1 MTKTNSLKKALAGI
15 LAACMAATTLVAAP
29 FTFGGSQSV
38 GAVGLD
44 EMELL
49 AQYSFESGYT
59 DSVSGEAGT
68 LDETA
73 EGTVT
78 LQKEDDNTYMSVGS
92 SGDYNNA
99 LAVANPYAGDTA
111 SAMTIAMKVR
121 VNESNDYQGLWA
133 FIQDTAGSWAGLCGT
148 GGYHYN
154 YAKFKDDP
162 SAYKDYTT
170 GYNGSIPVDSQ
181 WHEVVTTI
189 TENGDLTLYVDG
201 QSKYTIS
208 EPAMI
213 DGFYQFDTL
222 LIGAGCSE
230 VFAWGSSTA
239 DYDDVRLYSGAADA
253 EAVASIYQDA
263 APEAVASWDFEEG
276 IDEFTSSGAAVA
288 ADEAR
293 GSNVV
298 TLTGGTTSFLQ
309 LENPVKD
316 ADSDIT
322 VTMNVLL
329 PTALETYQGLWSFAS
344 STDSGFY
351 GMTSNGDIH
360 YNANDNSLGDA
371 GDNNHW
377 YDAAVGGLA
386 SSESW
391 QKLAV
396 VIHTNGVTDVYLNG
410 VKINTV
416 DANAITGM
424 NSAYYDAETILQ
436 NGYDFITSSDYFYLA
451 NVGSFFSPPW
461 NAYGASFDDVAI
473 YDTALSDL
481 EIANLPGTIPS
492 ATEDT
497 DEPEDPEPTPPVELG
512 DPIPISRDVVDGV
525 SGWQVINGDSSQKST
540 ISLADKAVG
549 NNYSIYGWFKVNGTA
564 ANMHLY
570 EQISTP
576 TAYYGTRLYTNGSGE
591 LVLCVENAEH
601 AGPNARNINTGYN
614 LNDHRNE
621 AFFLTVNYDYD
632 NDTVSLY
639 INGEQYIS
647 ESGIVVR
654 ANTLAVDQ
662 LWLGYSFWS
671 ADPLLKGS
679 AAGVYYSNA
688 IDLPGS
694 EEIQA
699 YMDQHRAPTTDLP
712 RLEYAEADI
721 ENLNIVDGNENVTYV
736 KDPNG
741 NYVRVQDAN
750 GNYVLDASGNYTY
763 KQAENG
769 NYVKDEDGN
778 YVLAAIEKVA
788 DNANVKAMLST
799 EKYTQETLAA
809 ADDDRYAG
817 TPGYRAF
824 DVSAFL
830 ANADDFAITSWVR
843 WYGEGSTAWGGTQAL
858 QAQRFFDLFNI
869 DDADQSKYE
878 FYFNGWE
885 ENYYQRN
892 PSVNSAAELQEG
904 IDELNRLDNNPNQ
917 SSAEAGVYLC
927 GISAGA
933 TMNGLDRPCFRP
945 GLTFVA
951 NGNKTNSG
959 LPYQWTHIAVVYDAD
974 GHLDDNGQ
982 PCGASLTYYVDG
994 AAYAVRYFDYADA
1007 DLAETV
1013 DAFYQNN
1020 SDPKNAEFIEGKYDP
1035 SAHDAN
1041 YNNQVVGGSLDGADI
1056 IYGLTSADQLKVKS
1070 MALDTLYLGAS
1081 TDSTALWNGQY
1092 QNAYLY
1098 NYAITSSQVGEDFAD
1113 FVQPVEGTT
1122 SSRPASEAEN
1132 PFQLAEG
1139 VNAYSLITEE
1149 DEFSKNMET
1158 GFNTQWYNNS
1168 SFRDSDS
1175 LALNGEGGYV
1185 SVPVDYLKKADGTVT
1200 DQLTFSTWVSVN
1212 ESVNWGRIFDIKGSN
1227 GELFLSNN
1235 GWFNNDADVGMG
1247 LRSST
1252 LDASGKEESH
1262 TDTSVGQYI
1271 PTSNWVNIT
1280 VVIDGLNVSI
1290 YYQGNLLVSGELEM
1304 TLSQMN
1310 IDTFYLGRSAA
1321 VDGKYGLPL
1330 DADNNI
1336 TLDETYLFQTA
1347 LTADQVSALT
1357 LKGYTGL
1364 AGSTVAEDS
1373 SRLDMIDV
1381 ADLFD
1386 AELNVDVYY
1395 VDITGHKT
1403 LSADVMN
1410 ALAGSTGK
1418 TLYVRVQ
1425 QGVSYDFV
1433 WKLTSEAF
1441 AGRSYTSADEFD
1453 LLVSGDNMSD
1463 ADAETILTKW
1473 SQIDPTANVTL
1484 RAQTITVYAERL
1496 PVSLPL
1502 FINYGRDFL
1511 GTDGTTLTDVKLNLY
1526 KGTASDY
1533 TLVSGENGLQAATG
1547 VDGNAL
1553 MQDYTNPT
1561 TNASGTVVEYYA
1573 QNLTEG
1579 GSYILTTNTL
1589 P

>member
-1 MTKTNSLKKALAGI
+1 
-15 LAACMAATTLVAAP
+15 MAATTLVAAP

-78 LQKEDDNTYMSVGS
+78 LQKEDVNTYMSVGS
-92 SGDYNNA
+92 SGNYNNV

-148 GGYHYN
+148 GGFHYN
-154 YAKFKDDP
+154 YTNGYA
-162 SAYKDYTT
+162 DYTT
-170 GYNGSIPVDSQ
+170 GYNGTIPVDAQ

-253 EAVASIYQDA
+253 DAVASIYTDTTPA
-263 APEAVASWDFEEG
+263 AAGSWDFENGVDGLEIVG
-276 IDEFTSSGAAVA
+276 NVTAYEDEVQGNVLNVAGDYTDFTKSYV
-288 ADEAR
+288 R
-293 GSNVV
+293 
-298 TLTGGTTSFLQ
+298 
-309 LENPVKD
+309 LENPLYQAEGVDGVTISMNMFLTTDGTNANEFEGHWRFANGTTDQDGFFGMVANGGLRYNECFDMDEAVNRYFD
-316 ADSDIT
+316 AYSNPVLSVDGSWHKVAVTVQNDGTINTYVDGTLKNT
-322 VTMNVLL
+322 VTSDAMTFD
-329 PTALETYQGLWSFAS
+329 PAG
-344 STDSGFY
+344 SGTVT
-351 GMTSNGDIH
+351 GMEVINLI
-360 YNANDNSLGDA
+360 
-371 GDNNHW
+371 
-377 YDAAVGGLA
+377 LA
-386 SSESW
+386 S
-391 QKLAV
+391 QYL
-396 VIHTNGVTDVYLNG
+396 DVG
-410 VKINTV
+410 IGTTFWGT
-416 DANAITGM
+416 AGG
-424 NSAYYDAETILQ
+424 YYD
-436 NGYDFITSSDYFYLA
+436 
-451 NVGSFFSPPW
+451 NV
-461 NAYGASFDDVAI
+461 AV
-473 YDTALSDL
+473 YDTVLSAL

-492 ATEDT
+492 ATED
-497 DEPEDPEPTPPVELG
+497 PEDPVEPVDPGE
-512 DPIPISRDVVDGV
+512 PIPISRDAIGMADGTYTE
-525 SGWQVINGDSSQKST
+525 SQWQVIDGDESQTSKVSVE
-540 ISLADKAVG
+540 SQAVG
-549 NNYSIYGWFKVNGTA
+549 SNYSVYGWFKLNTATSPKGWMNLYQQTSVNNDWA
-564 ANMHLY
+564 
-570 EQISTP
+570 
-576 TAYYGTRLYTNGSGE
+576 GTRMWVESDGQIGLR
-591 LVLCVENAEH
+591 VENSGFVDTYVE
-601 AGPNARNINTGYN
+601 GFSINP
-614 LNDHRNE
+614 DE
-621 AFFLTVNYDYD
+621 PFFLTVNYDGANKVVD
-632 NDTVSLY
+632 VY
-639 INGEQYIS
+639 INGQLVAS
-647 ESGIVVR
+647 QSGH
-654 ANTLAVDQ
+654 AVAASS
-662 LWLGYSFWS
+662 LPVSAVWLGVSPLPQSDAILDGSVAGFYYWNSLF
-671 ADPLLKGS
+671 DPANIATYMTENPAPTS
-679 AAGVYYSNA
+679 
-688 IDLPGS
+688 DLPKL
-694 EEIQA
+694 
-699 YMDQHRAPTTDLP
+699 D
-712 RLEYAEADI
+712 YAKAEV
-721 ENLNIVDGNENVTYV
+721 ENLNIVEGGESVTYV
-736 KDPNG
+736 QDPNG
-741 NYVRVQDAN
+741 NYERVEDA
-750 GNYVLDASGNYTY
+750 DGNYTY
-763 KQAENG
+763 VKSANG

-778 YVLAAIEKVA
+778 YVLAEIEKVA
-788 DNANVKAMLST
+788 ENANVKAMLST

-809 ADDDRYAG
+809 TADDRYAG

-824 DVSAFL
+824 DVDAFL
-830 ANADDFAITSWVR
+830 ADASDFAITSWVR
-843 WYGEGSTAWGGTQAL
+843 WYGDGSTAWGGTQAL

-869 DDADQSKYE
+869 NDADKSKYE

-904 IDELNRLDNNPNQ
+904 IDELKRLNNNPNQ

-945 GLTFVA
+945 GLTYVA
-951 NGNKTNSG
+951 NGNMTNSG
-959 LPYQWTHIAVVYDAD
+959 LPYQWTHIAVVYDSD

-1139 VNAYSLITEE
+1139 VNAYSLVTEE
-1149 DEFSKNMET
+1149 DEFSKNMEA

-1347 LTADQVSALT
+1347 LTAEQISGLT
-1357 LKGYTGL
+1357 LEGYTGL
-1364 AGSTVAEDS
+1364 SGSTTSEDS

-1410 ALAGSTGK
+1410 ALASNPGK

-1453 LLVSGDNMSD
+1453 LLVSGDNMSN

-1473 SQIDPTANVTL
+1473 SQIDPTANVVL
-1484 RAQTITVYAERL
+1484 QAQTITVYAERL

>member
-92 SGDYNNA
+92 SGNYNNV

-148 GGYHYN
+148 GGFHYN
-154 YAKFKDDP
+154 YTNGYA
-162 SAYKDYTT
+162 DYTT
-170 GYNGSIPVDSQ
+170 GYNGTIPVDAQ

-253 EAVASIYQDA
+253 DAVASIYTDTTPA
-263 APEAVASWDFEEG
+263 AAGSWDFENGVDGLEIVG
-276 IDEFTSSGAAVA
+276 NVTAYEDEVQGNVLNVAGDYTDFTKSYV
-288 ADEAR
+288 R
-293 GSNVV
+293 
-298 TLTGGTTSFLQ
+298 
-309 LENPVKD
+309 LENPLYQAEGVDGVTISMNMFLTTDGTNANEFEGHWRFANGTTDQDGFFGMVANGGLRYNECFDMDEAVNRYFD
-316 ADSDIT
+316 AYSNPVLSVDGSWHKVAVTVQNDGTINTYVDGTLKNT
-322 VTMNVLL
+322 VTSDAMTFD
-329 PTALETYQGLWSFAS
+329 PAG
-344 STDSGFY
+344 SGTVT
-351 GMTSNGDIH
+351 GMEVINLI
-360 YNANDNSLGDA
+360 
-371 GDNNHW
+371 
-377 YDAAVGGLA
+377 LA
-386 SSESW
+386 S
-391 QKLAV
+391 QYL
-396 VIHTNGVTDVYLNG
+396 DVG
-410 VKINTV
+410 IGTTFWGT
-416 DANAITGM
+416 AGG
-424 NSAYYDAETILQ
+424 YYD
-436 NGYDFITSSDYFYLA
+436 
-451 NVGSFFSPPW
+451 NV
-461 NAYGASFDDVAI
+461 AV
-473 YDTALSDL
+473 YDTVLSAL

-492 ATEDT
+492 ATE
-497 DEPEDPEPTPPVELG
+497 EPEEPEEPVDPGE
-512 DPIPISRDVVDGV
+512 PIPISRDAIGVADGTYTE
-525 SGWQVINGDSSQKST
+525 SQWQVINGDESQTSKVSVA
-540 ISLADKAVG
+540 SQAVG
-549 NNYSIYGWFKVNGTA
+549 SNYSVYGWFKLNTA
-564 ANMHLY
+564 TSPKGWMNLY
-570 EQISTP
+570 QQTSVGNDW
-576 TAYYGTRLYTNGSGE
+576 AGTRMWVESDGQIGLR
-591 LVLCVENAEH
+591 VENSGFVDTYVE
-601 AGPNARNINTGYN
+601 GFSINP
-614 LNDHRNE
+614 DE
-621 AFFLTVNYDYD
+621 PFFLTVNYDGANKVVD
-632 NDTVSLY
+632 VY
-639 INGEQYIS
+639 INGQLVAS
-647 ESGIVVR
+647 QSGH
-654 ANTLAVDQ
+654 AVAASS
-662 LWLGYSFWS
+662 LPVSAVWLGVSPLPQSDAILDGSVAGFYYWNSLF
-671 ADPLLKGS
+671 DPTTIETYMQENPAPTS
-679 AAGVYYSNA
+679 
-688 IDLPGS
+688 DLPKL
-694 EEIQA
+694 
-699 YMDQHRAPTTDLP
+699 D
-712 RLEYAEADI
+712 YATADI
-721 ENLNIVDGNENVTYV
+721 ENLNIVEGGENVTYGETV
-736 KDPNG
+736 D
-741 NYVRVQDAN
+741 
-750 GNYVLDASGNYTY
+750 
-763 KQAENG
+763 ENG
-769 NYVKDEDGN
+769 NKEILSVDGN
-778 YVLAAIEKVA
+778 A
-788 DNANVKAMLST
+788 KAMLST

-809 ADDDRYAG
+809 TADDRYAG

-824 DVSAFL
+824 DVDAFL
-830 ANADDFAITSWVR
+830 ADASDFAITSWVR
-843 WYGEGSTAWGGTQAL
+843 WYGDGSTAWGGTQAL

-892 PSVNSAAELQEG
+892 PSVSSASELQEG
-904 IDELNRLDNNPNQ
+904 IDELQRLNNNPNQ

-933 TMNGLDRPCFRP
+933 TLNGLDRPCFRP
-945 GLTFVA
+945 GLTYVA
-951 NGNKTNSG
+951 NGNMTNSG

-1020 SDPKNAEFIEGKYDP
+1020 SDPKNATFIEGKYDP
-1035 SAHDAN
+1035 TEHDAS
-1041 YNNQVVGGSLDGADI
+1041 YNNQVVGGSLDGADV
-1056 IYGLTSADQLKVKS
+1056 IYGLTSAEQLKVKN

-1098 NYAITSSQVGEDFAD
+1098 NYAITSTQISEDFSQ
-1113 FVQPVEGTT
+1113 FVEPVEGT
-1122 SSRPASEAEN
+1122 SANRPASEAEN

-1139 VNAYSLITEE
+1139 VNAYSLVTEE
-1149 DEFSKNMET
+1149 DEFSKTMET

-1252 LDASGKEESH
+1252 LDASGKEASH

-1347 LTADQVSALT
+1347 LTAEQISGLT
-1357 LKGYTGL
+1357 LEGYTGL
-1364 AGSTVAEDS
+1364 SGSTTSEDS

-1395 VDITGHKT
+1395 VDISDHKT

-1463 ADAETILTKW
+1463 ADATTILTKW

-1511 GTDGTTLTDVKLNLY
+1511 GTDGTTLTDATLNLY

-1533 TLVSGENGLQAATG
+1533 TLVTAGLQAATG
-1547 VDGNAL
+1547 ADGNAL
-1553 MQDYTNPT
+1553 MQDYTNPST
-1561 TNASGTVVEYYA
+1561 SASGTVVEYYV
-1573 QNLTEG
+1573 QDLTEG

>member
-1 MTKTNSLKKALAGI
+1 
-15 LAACMAATTLVAAP
+15 MAATTLVAAP

-92 SGDYNNA
+92 SGNYNNV

-148 GGYHYN
+148 GGFHYN
-154 YAKFKDDP
+154 YTNGYA
-162 SAYKDYTT
+162 DYTT
-170 GYNGSIPVDSQ
+170 GYNGTIPVDAQ

-253 EAVASIYQDA
+253 DAVASIYTDTTPA
-263 APEAVASWDFEEG
+263 AAGSWDFENGVDGLEIVG
-276 IDEFTSSGAAVA
+276 NVTAYEDEVQGNVLNVAGDYTDFTKSYV
-288 ADEAR
+288 R
-293 GSNVV
+293 
-298 TLTGGTTSFLQ
+298 
-309 LENPVKD
+309 LENPLYQAEGVDGVTISMNMFLTTDGTNANEFEGHWRFANGTTDQDGFFGMVANGGLRYNECFDMDEAVNRYFD
-316 ADSDIT
+316 AYSNPVLSVDGSWHKVAVTVQNDGTINTYVDGTLKNT
-322 VTMNVLL
+322 VTSDAMTFD
-329 PTALETYQGLWSFAS
+329 PAG
-344 STDSGFY
+344 SGTVT
-351 GMTSNGDIH
+351 GMEVINLI
-360 YNANDNSLGDA
+360 
-371 GDNNHW
+371 
-377 YDAAVGGLA
+377 LA
-386 SSESW
+386 S
-391 QKLAV
+391 QYL
-396 VIHTNGVTDVYLNG
+396 DVG
-410 VKINTV
+410 IGTTFWGT
-416 DANAITGM
+416 AGG
-424 NSAYYDAETILQ
+424 YYD
-436 NGYDFITSSDYFYLA
+436 
-451 NVGSFFSPPW
+451 NV
-461 NAYGASFDDVAI
+461 AV
-473 YDTALSDL
+473 YDTVLSAL

-492 ATEDT
+492 ATE
-497 DEPEDPEPTPPVELG
+497 EPEEPEEPVDPGE
-512 DPIPISRDVVDGV
+512 PIPISRDAIGMADGTYTE
-525 SGWQVINGDSSQKST
+525 SQWQVIDGDESQTSKVSVE
-540 ISLADKAVG
+540 SQAAG
-549 NNYSIYGWFKVNGTA
+549 SNYSVYGWFKLNTATSPKGWMNLYQQTSVNNDWAGSR
-564 ANMHLY
+564 MWV
-570 EQISTP
+570 ESDGQI
-576 TAYYGTRLYTNGSGE
+576 GLR
-591 LVLCVENAEH
+591 VENSGFVDTYVE
-601 AGPNARNINTGYN
+601 GFSINP
-614 LNDHRNE
+614 DE
-621 AFFLTVNYDYD
+621 PFFLTVNYDGANKVVD
-632 NDTVSLY
+632 VY
-639 INGEQYIS
+639 INGQLVAS
-647 ESGIVVR
+647 QSGH
-654 ANTLAVDQ
+654 AVAASS
-662 LWLGYSFWS
+662 LPVSAVWLGVSPLPQSDAILDGSVAGFYYWNSLF
-671 ADPLLKGS
+671 DPTTIETYMQENPAPTS
-679 AAGVYYSNA
+679 
-688 IDLPGS
+688 DLPKL
-694 EEIQA
+694 
-699 YMDQHRAPTTDLP
+699 D
-712 RLEYAEADI
+712 YATADI
-721 ENLNIVDGNENVTYV
+721 ENLNIVEGGENVTYGETV
-736 KDPNG
+736 D
-741 NYVRVQDAN
+741 
-750 GNYVLDASGNYTY
+750 
-763 KQAENG
+763 ENG
-769 NYVKDEDGN
+769 NKEILSVDGN
-778 YVLAAIEKVA
+778 A
-788 DNANVKAMLST
+788 KAMLST

-809 ADDDRYAG
+809 TADDRYAG

-824 DVSAFL
+824 DVDAFL
-830 ANADDFAITSWVR
+830 ADASDFAITSWVR
-843 WYGEGSTAWGGTQAL
+843 WYGDGSTAWGGTQAL

-892 PSVNSAAELQEG
+892 PSVSSASELQEG
-904 IDELNRLDNNPNQ
+904 IDELQRLNNNPNQ

-945 GLTFVA
+945 GLTYVA
-951 NGNKTNSG
+951 NGNMTNSG

-1020 SDPKNAEFIEGKYDP
+1020 SDPKNATFIEGKYDP
-1035 SAHDAN
+1035 TEHDAS
-1041 YNNQVVGGSLDGADI
+1041 YNNQVVGGSLDGADV
-1056 IYGLTSADQLKVKS
+1056 IYGLTSAEQLEVQH

-1098 NYAITSSQVGEDFAD
+1098 NYAITSTQISEDFSQ
-1113 FVQPVEGTT
+1113 FVEPVEGT
-1122 SSRPASEAEN
+1122 SANRPASEAEN

-1139 VNAYSLITEE
+1139 VNAYSLVTEE
-1149 DEFSKNMET
+1149 DEFSKTMET

-1252 LDASGKEESH
+1252 LDASGKEASH

-1347 LTADQVSALT
+1347 LTAEQISGLT
-1357 LKGYTGL
+1357 LEGYTGL
-1364 AGSTVAEDS
+1364 SGSTTSEDS

-1395 VDITGHKT
+1395 VDISDHKT

-1410 ALAGSTGK
+1410 ALADSTGK

-1463 ADAETILTKW
+1463 ADATTILTKW

-1511 GTDGTTLTDVKLNLY
+1511 GTDGTTLTDATLNLY

-1533 TLVSGENGLQAATG
+1533 TLVTAGLQAATG
-1547 VDGNAL
+1547 ADGNAL
-1553 MQDYTNPT
+1553 MQDYTNPST
-1561 TNASGTVVEYYA
+1561 SASGTVVEYYV
-1573 QNLTEG
+1573 QDLTEG

>member
-1 MTKTNSLKKALAGI
+1 
-15 LAACMAATTLVAAP
+15 MAATTLVAAP
-29 FTFGGSQSV
+29 FTFGSSRSV

-44 EMELL
+44 DMELL

-92 SGDYNNA
+92 SGNYNNV

-148 GGYHYN
+148 GGFHYN
-154 YAKFKDDP
+154 YTNGYA
-162 SAYKDYTT
+162 DYTT
-170 GYNGSIPVDSQ
+170 GYNGTIPVDAQ

-263 APEAVASWDFEEG
+263 ATPVANWTFEEG
-276 IDEFTSSGAAVA
+276 NDELTTTGTVTFAEDEVQGNVATTTYGLAAERSYIQF
-288 ADEAR
+288 DNPLKDSE
-293 GSNVV
+293 G
-298 TLTGGTTSFLQ
+298 LTGVTVSMNVKFAEGATVNAYEGHWGFMNGATDQDGFFGIGGDASPHYNECWDVGDAVNNYFDTTLGLLS
-309 LENPVKD
+309 
-316 ADSDIT
+316 ADGDWHKVAVT
-322 VTMNVLL
+322 VTNDGLAKVYVDGSLVSTVDTVATMQATDPSNAATT
-329 PTALETYQGLWSFAS
+329 PTATA
-344 STDSGFY
+344 
-351 GMTSNGDIH
+351 TSV
-360 YNANDNSLGDA
+360 L
-371 GDNNHW
+371 
-377 YDAAVGGLA
+377 
-386 SSESW
+386 
-391 QKLAV
+391 
-396 VIHTNGVTDVYLNG
+396 
-410 VKINTV
+410 
-416 DANAITGM
+416 
-424 NSAYYDAETILQ
+424 
-436 NGYDFITSSDYFYLA
+436 DFITSSNYFNLGFA
-451 NVGSFFSPPW
+451 SGFWGS
-461 NAYGASFDDVAI
+461 AGASYDNVAI
-473 YDTALSDL
+473 YDSALSDV

-492 ATEDT
+492 ATE
-497 DEPEDPEPTPPVELG
+497 EPEEPEEPVDPGE
-512 DPIPISRDVVDGV
+512 PIPISRDAIGMADGTYAE
-525 SGWQVINGDSSQKST
+525 SQWQVIDGDESQTSKVSVA
-540 ISLADKAVG
+540 SQAAG
-549 NNYSIYGWFKVNGTA
+549 SNYSLYGWFKLNTA
-564 ANMHLY
+564 TSPKGWMNLY
-570 EQISTP
+570 QQTSVGNDWAGSRMWVESDGQI
-576 TAYYGTRLYTNGSGE
+576 GLR
-591 LVLCVENAEH
+591 VENSGFVDTYVE
-601 AGPNARNINTGYN
+601 GFSINP
-614 LNDHRNE
+614 DE
-621 AFFLTVNYDYD
+621 PFFLTVNYDGANKVVD
-632 NDTVSLY
+632 VY
-639 INGEQYIS
+639 INGQLVAS
-647 ESGIVVR
+647 QSGH
-654 ANTLAVDQ
+654 AVAASS
-662 LWLGYSFWS
+662 LPVSSVWLGVSPLPQSDAILDGSVAGFYYWNSLF
-671 ADPLLKGS
+671 DPANIATYMTENPAPTS
-679 AAGVYYSNA
+679 
-688 IDLPGS
+688 DLPKL
-694 EEIQA
+694 
-699 YMDQHRAPTTDLP
+699 D
-712 RLEYAEADI
+712 YAKAEV
-721 ENLNIVDGNENVTYV
+721 ENLNIVEGGESVTYV
-736 KDPNG
+736 QDPNG
-741 NYVRVQDAN
+741 NYERVEDE
-750 GNYVLDASGNYTY
+750 DGNYTY
-763 KQAENG
+763 VKSANG

-778 YVLAAIEKVA
+778 YVLAEIEKVA
-788 DNANVKAMLST
+788 ENANVKAMLST

-809 ADDDRYAG
+809 TSDDRYAG

-843 WYGEGSTAWGGTQAL
+843 WYGDGSTAWGGTQAL

-904 IDELNRLDNNPNQ
+904 IDELKRLNNNPNQ

-951 NGNKTNSG
+951 NGNQTNSG

-1020 SDPKNAEFIEGKYDP
+1020 SDPKNATFIEGKYDP
-1035 SAHDAN
+1035 TEHDAS
-1041 YNNQVVGGSLDGADI
+1041 YNNQVVGGSLDGADV
-1056 IYGLTSADQLKVKS
+1056 IYGLTSAEQLEVKH

-1098 NYAITSSQVGEDFAD
+1098 NYAITSTQISEDFSQ
-1113 FVQPVEGTT
+1113 FVEPVEGT
-1122 SSRPASEAEN
+1122 SANRPASEAEN

-1139 VNAYSLITEE
+1139 VNAYSLVTEE
-1149 DEFSKNMET
+1149 DEFSKTMET

-1252 LDASGKEESH
+1252 LDASGKEASH

-1347 LTADQVSALT
+1347 LTAEQISGLT
-1357 LKGYTGL
+1357 LEGYTGL
-1364 AGSTVAEDS
+1364 SGSTTSEDS

-1395 VDITGHKT
+1395 VDISDHKT

-1463 ADAETILTKW
+1463 ADATTILTKW

-1511 GTDGTTLTDVKLNLY
+1511 GTDGTTLTDATLNLY

-1533 TLVSGENGLQAATG
+1533 TLVTARLQAATG
-1547 VDGNAL
+1547 ADGNAL
-1553 MQDYTNPT
+1553 MQDYTNPST
-1561 TNASGTVVEYYA
+1561 SASGTVVEYYV
-1573 QNLTEG
+1573 QDLTEG

>member
-1 MTKTNSLKKALAGI
+1 
-15 LAACMAATTLVAAP
+15 MAATTLVAAP
-29 FTFGGSQSV
+29 FTFGSSRSV

-44 EMELL
+44 DMELL

-59 DSVSGEAGT
+59 DSVSGEVGTASEAGVS
-68 LDETA
+68 LN
-73 EGTVT
+73 
-78 LQKEDDNTYMSVGS
+78 KDDSGNTYLSIE
-92 SGDYNNA
+92 DEKT
-99 LAVANPYAGDTA
+99 AVANVNYVQFANPLKDADLSNGFTV
-111 SAMTIAMKVR
+111 AMKVR
-121 VNESNDYQGLWA
+121 TTGATVNSWEGLWG
-133 FIQDTAGSWAGLCGT
+133 FMNNVDTQEGGFFGLSGD
-148 GGYHYN
+148 GGIHYSKGVESD
-154 YAKFKDDP
+154 YD
-162 SAYKDYTT
+162 YYDYTT
-170 GYNGSIPVDSQ
+170 EQGLSPIGISNEQFSQVVLTVDS
-181 WHEVVTTI
+181 EGVVTV
-189 TENGDLTLYVDG
+189 YVDG
-201 QSKYTIS
+201 VSKLVIDENTPTTLETEHATKDRAEVLKTALDFLTQQDYFALGVGSNIS
-208 EPAMI
+208 I
-213 DGFYQFDTL
+213 WRTCG
-222 LIGAGCSE
+222 
-230 VFAWGSSTA
+230 A
-239 DYDDVRLYSGAADA
+239 DYDDVRIYSGAADA
-253 EAVASIYQDA
+253 DAVASIYGET
-263 APEAVASWDFEEG
+263 PEAVASYTFDDAASIEDFTAQEATVVEDDVKG
-276 IDEFTSSGAAVA
+276 SVLEVA
-288 ADEAR
+288 ANTA
-293 GSNVV
+293 GHNY
-298 TLTGGTTSFLQ
+298 LAIP
-309 LENPVKD
+309 NP
-316 ADSDIT
+316 
-322 VTMNVLL
+322 L
-329 PTALETYQGLWSFAS
+329 YQ
-344 STDSGFY
+344 
-351 GMTSNGDIH
+351 
-360 YNANDNSLGDA
+360 
-371 GDNNHW
+371 
-377 YDAAVGGLA
+377 
-386 SSESW
+386 
-391 QKLAV
+391 
-396 VIHTNGVTDVYLNG
+396 
-410 VKINTV
+410 
-416 DANAITGM
+416 
-424 NSAYYDAETILQ
+424 AETITDVTVSMNLQ
-436 NGYDFITSSDYFYLA
+436 FDAASGNGLWGFFTKDTEGGLGMVDDACLYFNAFYPSGTNIWFDGKGGALNSMSAGSNWHKVAVVFRTNGTVETYINGVLRGTMSIPNDLSKEDGAAPTADELCKYITNSQYLYLG
-451 NVGSFFSPPW
+451 VGVYYK
-461 NAYGASFDDVAI
+461 NTTGARYDDVAI
-473 YDTALSDL
+473 YNTALSAL

-492 ATEDT
+492 ATE
-497 DEPEDPEPTPPVELG
+497 EPEEPEEPVNPGE
-512 DPIPISRDVVDGV
+512 PIPISRDAIGMANGTYTE
-525 SGWQVINGDSSQKST
+525 SQWQVINGDESQTSKVSVA
-540 ISLADKAVG
+540 SQAAG
-549 NNYSIYGWFKVNGTA
+549 SNYSVYGWFKLNTA
-564 ANMHLY
+564 TSPKGWMNLY
-570 EQISTP
+570 QQTSVGNDWAGSRMWVQSDGQI
-576 TAYYGTRLYTNGSGE
+576 GLR
-591 LVLCVENAEH
+591 VENSGFVDTYVE
-601 AGPNARNINTGYN
+601 GFSINP
-614 LNDHRNE
+614 DE
-621 AFFLTVNYDYD
+621 PFFLTVNYDGANKVVD
-632 NDTVSLY
+632 VY
-639 INGEQYIS
+639 INGQLVAS
-647 ESGIVVR
+647 QSGH
-654 ANTLAVDQ
+654 AVAASS
-662 LWLGYSFWS
+662 LPVSAVWLGVSPLPQSDAILDGSVAGFYYWNSLF
-671 ADPLLKGS
+671 DPANIATYMTENPAPTS
-679 AAGVYYSNA
+679 
-688 IDLPGS
+688 DLPKL
-694 EEIQA
+694 
-699 YMDQHRAPTTDLP
+699 D
-712 RLEYAEADI
+712 YAKAEV
-721 ENLNIVDGNENVTYV
+721 ENLNIVEGGESVTYV
-736 KDPNG
+736 QDPNG
-741 NYVRVQDAN
+741 NYERVEDE
-750 GNYVLDASGNYTY
+750 DGNYTY
-763 KQAENG
+763 VKSANG

-778 YVLAAIEKVA
+778 YVLAEIEKVA
-788 DNANVKAMLST
+788 ENANVKAMLST

-809 ADDDRYAG
+809 TSDDRYAG

-830 ANADDFAITSWVR
+830 ANADDFAVTSWVR
-843 WYGEGSTAWGGTQAL
+843 WYGDGSTAWGGTQAL

-892 PSVNSAAELQEG
+892 PSVSSAAELQEG
-904 IDELNRLDNNPNQ
+904 IDELRRLNNNPNQ

-951 NGNKTNSG
+951 NGNQTNSG

-1020 SDPKNAEFIEGKYDP
+1020 SDPKNATFIEGKYDP
-1035 SAHDAN
+1035 TEHDAS
-1041 YNNQVVGGSLDGADI
+1041 YNNQVVGGSLDGADV
-1056 IYGLTSADQLKVKS
+1056 IYGLTSAEQLEVKH

-1098 NYAITSSQVGEDFAD
+1098 NYAITSTQISEDFSQ
-1113 FVQPVEGTT
+1113 FVEPVEGT
-1122 SSRPASEAEN
+1122 SANRPASEAEN
-1132 PFQLAEG
+1132 PFQLTEG
-1139 VNAYSLITEE
+1139 VNAYSLVTEE
-1149 DEFSKNMET
+1149 DEFSKTMET

-1252 LDASGKEESH
+1252 LDASGKEASH

-1347 LTADQVSALT
+1347 LTAEQISGLT
-1357 LKGYTGL
+1357 LEGYTGL
-1364 AGSTVAEDS
+1364 SGSTTSEDS

-1395 VDITGHKT
+1395 VDISDHKT

-1463 ADAETILTKW
+1463 ADATTILTKW

-1511 GTDGTTLTDVKLNLY
+1511 GTDGTTLTDATLNLY

-1533 TLVSGENGLQAATG
+1533 TLVTAGLQAATG
-1547 VDGNAL
+1547 ADGNAL
-1553 MQDYTNPT
+1553 MQDYTNPST
-1561 TNASGTVVEYYA
+1561 SASGTVVEYYV
-1573 QNLTEG
+1573 QDLTEG

>member
-1 MTKTNSLKKALAGI
+1 
-15 LAACMAATTLVAAP
+15 MAATTLVAAP

-92 SGDYNNA
+92 SGNYNNV

-148 GGYHYN
+148 GGFHYN
-154 YAKFKDDP
+154 YTNGYA
-162 SAYKDYTT
+162 DYTT
-170 GYNGSIPVDSQ
+170 GYNGTIPVDAQ

-230 VFAWGSSTA
+230 VFPWGSSTA

-253 EAVASIYQDA
+253 EAVASIYTDTTPA
-263 APEAVASWDFEEG
+263 AAGSWDFENGVDGLEIVG
-276 IDEFTSSGAAVA
+276 NVTAYEDEVQGNVLNVAGDYTDFTKSYV
-288 ADEAR
+288 R
-293 GSNVV
+293 
-298 TLTGGTTSFLQ
+298 
-309 LENPVKD
+309 LENPLYQAEGVDGVTISMNMFLTTDGTNANEFEGHWRFANGTTDQDGFFGMVANGGLRYNECFDMDEAVNRYFD
-316 ADSDIT
+316 AYSNPVLSVDGSWHKVAVTVQNDGTINTYVDGTLKNT
-322 VTMNVLL
+322 VTSDAMTFD
-329 PTALETYQGLWSFAS
+329 PAG
-344 STDSGFY
+344 SGTVT
-351 GMTSNGDIH
+351 GMEVINLI
-360 YNANDNSLGDA
+360 
-371 GDNNHW
+371 
-377 YDAAVGGLA
+377 LA
-386 SSESW
+386 S
-391 QKLAV
+391 QYL
-396 VIHTNGVTDVYLNG
+396 DVG
-410 VKINTV
+410 IGTTFWGT
-416 DANAITGM
+416 AGG
-424 NSAYYDAETILQ
+424 YYD
-436 NGYDFITSSDYFYLA
+436 
-451 NVGSFFSPPW
+451 NV
-461 NAYGASFDDVAI
+461 AV
-473 YDTALSDL
+473 YDTVLSAL

-492 ATEDT
+492 ITE
-497 DEPEDPEPTPPVELG
+497 EPEEPEEPVDPGE
-512 DPIPISRDVVDGV
+512 PIPISRDAIGMADGTYTE
-525 SGWQVINGDSSQKST
+525 SQWQVIDGDESQTSKVSVE
-540 ISLADKAVG
+540 SQAVG
-549 NNYSIYGWFKVNGTA
+549 SNYSVYGWFKLNTA
-564 ANMHLY
+564 TSPKGWMNLY
-570 EQISTP
+570 QQTSVGNDWAGSRMWVESDGQI
-576 TAYYGTRLYTNGSGE
+576 GLR
-591 LVLCVENAEH
+591 VENSGFVDTYVE
-601 AGPNARNINTGYN
+601 GFSINP
-614 LNDHRNE
+614 DE
-621 AFFLTVNYDYD
+621 PFFLTVNYDGANKVVD
-632 NDTVSLY
+632 VY
-639 INGEQYIS
+639 INGQLVAS
-647 ESGIVVR
+647 QSGH
-654 ANTLAVDQ
+654 AVAASS
-662 LWLGYSFWS
+662 LPVSAVWLGVSPLPQSDAILDGSVAGFYYWNSLF
-671 ADPLLKGS
+671 DPTTIETYMQENPAPTS
-679 AAGVYYSNA
+679 
-688 IDLPGS
+688 DLPKL
-694 EEIQA
+694 
-699 YMDQHRAPTTDLP
+699 D
-712 RLEYAEADI
+712 YATADI
-721 ENLNIVDGNENVTYV
+721 ENLNIVEGGENVTYGETV
-736 KDPNG
+736 D
-741 NYVRVQDAN
+741 
-750 GNYVLDASGNYTY
+750 
-763 KQAENG
+763 ENG
-769 NYVKDEDGN
+769 NKEILSVDGN
-778 YVLAAIEKVA
+778 A
-788 DNANVKAMLST
+788 KAMLST

-809 ADDDRYAG
+809 TADDRYAG

-824 DVSAFL
+824 DVDAFL
-830 ANADDFAITSWVR
+830 ADASDFAITSWVR
-843 WYGEGSTAWGGTQAL
+843 WYGDGSTAWGGTQAL

-869 DDADQSKYE
+869 NDADKSKYE

-904 IDELNRLDNNPNQ
+904 IDELKRLNNNPNQ

-951 NGNKTNSG
+951 NGNQTNSG

-974 GHLDDNGQ
+974 GHLDDNGR

-1020 SDPKNAEFIEGKYDP
+1020 SDPKNATFIEGKYDP
-1035 SAHDAN
+1035 TEHDAS
-1041 YNNQVVGGSLDGADI
+1041 YNNQVVGGSLDGADV
-1056 IYGLTSADQLKVKS
+1056 IYGLTSAEQLEVKN

-1098 NYAITSSQVGEDFAD
+1098 NYAITSTQISEDFSE
-1113 FVQPVEGTT
+1113 FVEPVEGT
-1122 SSRPASEAEN
+1122 SANRPASEAEN

-1139 VNAYSLITEE
+1139 VNAYSLVTEE
-1149 DEFSKNMET
+1149 DEFSKTMET
-1158 GFNTQWYNNS
+1158 GFNSQWYNNS

-1347 LTADQVSALT
+1347 LTAEQISGLT
-1357 LKGYTGL
+1357 LEGYTGL
-1364 AGSTVAEDS
+1364 SGSTTSEDS

-1395 VDITGHKT
+1395 VDITDHKT

-1425 QGVSYDFV
+1425 QGVSYDFI

-1463 ADAETILTKW
+1463 ADATTILTKW

-1511 GTDGTTLTDVKLNLY
+1511 GTDGTTLTDATLNLY

-1533 TLVSGENGLQAATG
+1533 TLVTARLQAATG
-1547 VDGNAL
+1547 ADGNAL
-1553 MQDYTNPT
+1553 MQDYTNPST
-1561 TNASGTVVEYYA
+1561 SASGTVVEYYV
-1573 QNLTEG
+1573 QDLTEG

>member
-29 FTFGGSQSV
+29 FTFGSSRSV

-44 EMELL
+44 DMELL

-92 SGDYNNA
+92 SGNYNNV

-148 GGYHYN
+148 GGFHYN
-154 YAKFKDDP
+154 YTNGYA
-162 SAYKDYTT
+162 DYTT
-170 GYNGSIPVDSQ
+170 GYNGTIPVDAQ

-263 APEAVASWDFEEG
+263 ATPVANWTFEEG
-276 IDEFTSSGAAVA
+276 NDELTTTGTVTFAEDEVQGNVATTTYGLAAERSYIQF
-288 ADEAR
+288 DNPLKDSE
-293 GSNVV
+293 G
-298 TLTGGTTSFLQ
+298 LTGVTVSMNVKFAEGATVNAYEGHWGFMNGATDQDGFFGIGGDASPHYNECWDVGDAVNNYFDTTLGLLS
-309 LENPVKD
+309 
-316 ADSDIT
+316 ADGDWHKVAVT
-322 VTMNVLL
+322 VTNDGLAKVYVDGSLVSTVDTVATMQATDPSNAATT
-329 PTALETYQGLWSFAS
+329 PTATA
-344 STDSGFY
+344 
-351 GMTSNGDIH
+351 TSV
-360 YNANDNSLGDA
+360 L
-371 GDNNHW
+371 
-377 YDAAVGGLA
+377 
-386 SSESW
+386 
-391 QKLAV
+391 
-396 VIHTNGVTDVYLNG
+396 
-410 VKINTV
+410 
-416 DANAITGM
+416 
-424 NSAYYDAETILQ
+424 
-436 NGYDFITSSDYFYLA
+436 DFITSSNYFNLGFA
-451 NVGSFFSPPW
+451 SGFWGS
-461 NAYGASFDDVAI
+461 AGASYDNVAI
-473 YDTALSDL
+473 YDSALSDV

-492 ATEDT
+492 ATED
-497 DEPEDPEPTPPVELG
+497 PEDPVEPVDPGE
-512 DPIPISRDVVDGV
+512 PIPISRDAIGMADGTYTE
-525 SGWQVINGDSSQKST
+525 SQWQVIDGDESQTSKVSVE
-540 ISLADKAVG
+540 SQAVG
-549 NNYSIYGWFKVNGTA
+549 SNYSVYGWFKLNTATSPKGWMNLYQQTSVNNDWA
-564 ANMHLY
+564 
-570 EQISTP
+570 
-576 TAYYGTRLYTNGSGE
+576 GTRMWVESDGQIGLR
-591 LVLCVENAEH
+591 VENSGFVDTYVE
-601 AGPNARNINTGYN
+601 GFSINP
-614 LNDHRNE
+614 DE
-621 AFFLTVNYDYD
+621 PFFLTVNYDGANKVVD
-632 NDTVSLY
+632 VY
-639 INGEQYIS
+639 INGQLVAS
-647 ESGIVVR
+647 QSGH
-654 ANTLAVDQ
+654 AVAASS
-662 LWLGYSFWS
+662 LPVSAVWLGVSPLPQSDAILDGSVAGFYYWNSLF
-671 ADPLLKGS
+671 DPTTIETYMQENPAPTS
-679 AAGVYYSNA
+679 
-688 IDLPGS
+688 DLPKL
-694 EEIQA
+694 
-699 YMDQHRAPTTDLP
+699 D
-712 RLEYAEADI
+712 YATADI
-721 ENLNIVDGNENVTYV
+721 ENLNIVEGGENVTYGETV
-736 KDPNG
+736 D
-741 NYVRVQDAN
+741 
-750 GNYVLDASGNYTY
+750 
-763 KQAENG
+763 ENG
-769 NYVKDEDGN
+769 NKEI
-778 YVLAAIEKVA
+778 LSVA
-788 DNANVKAMLST
+788 ENANVKAMLST

-809 ADDDRYAG
+809 TADDRYAG

-830 ANADDFAITSWVR
+830 ANASDFAITSWVR
-843 WYGEGSTAWGGTQAL
+843 WYGDGSTAWGGTQAL

-892 PSVNSAAELQEG
+892 PSVSSASELQEG
-904 IDELNRLDNNPNQ
+904 IDELQRLNNNPNQ

-927 GISAGA
+927 GISVGA

-951 NGNKTNSG
+951 NGNQTNSG

-1020 SDPKNAEFIEGKYDP
+1020 SDPKNATFIEGKYDP
-1035 SAHDAN
+1035 TEHDAS
-1041 YNNQVVGGSLDGADI
+1041 YNNQVVSGSLDGADV
-1056 IYGLTSADQLKVKS
+1056 IYGLTSAEQVEVKN

-1098 NYAITSSQVGEDFAD
+1098 NYAITSTQISEDFSE
-1113 FVQPVEGTT
+1113 FVEPVEGT
-1122 SSRPASEAEN
+1122 SANRPASEAEN
-1132 PFQLAEG
+1132 PFQLTEG

-1149 DEFSKNMET
+1149 DEFSKNMEM
-1158 GFNTQWYNNS
+1158 GFNTQWLTNS

-1175 LALNGEGGYV
+1175 LTLNGEGGYV
-1185 SVPVDYLKKADGTVT
+1185 AVPVDYLKDANGNVV

-1235 GWFNNDADVGMG
+1235 GWFNNDGDVGMG

-1252 LDASGKEESH
+1252 LTDAGKEASH
-1262 TDTSVGQYI
+1262 ADTSLGQYI
-1271 PTSNWVNIT
+1271 PIGNWVNIA
-1280 VVIDGLNVSI
+1280 VVIDGLDVSI

-1330 DADNNI
+1330 DADNDI

-1347 LTADQVSALT
+1347 LTAEQISGLT
-1357 LKGYTGL
+1357 LEGYTGL
-1364 AGSTVAEDS
+1364 SGSTTSEDS

-1386 AELNVDVYY
+1386 ADRNVDVYY
-1395 VDITGHKT
+1395 VDITDHKT

-1463 ADAETILTKW
+1463 ADATTILTKW

-1511 GTDGTTLTDVKLNLY
+1511 GTDGTTLTDATLNLY

-1533 TLVSGENGLQAATG
+1533 TLVTAGLQAATG
-1547 VDGNAL
+1547 ADGNAL

-1561 TNASGTVVEYYA
+1561 TNVSGTVVEYYV
-1573 QNLTEG
+1573 QDLTEG

>member
-59 DSVSGEAGT
+59 DSVSGEVGTASEAGVSLNKDDSGNT
-68 LDETA
+68 YLSVADETTTRTTRNYVQFENPLA
-73 EGTVT
+73 DADLSNGFTV
-78 LQKEDDNTYMSVGS
+78 
-92 SGDYNNA
+92 
-99 LAVANPYAGDTA
+99 
-111 SAMTIAMKVR
+111 AMKVR
-121 VNESNDYQGLWA
+121 TTGFANSWEGIWGFMN
-133 FIQDTAGSWAGLCGT
+133 TADAQEGGFYGLCGD
-148 GGYHYN
+148 GGFHYN
-154 YAKFKDDP
+154 KGADDD
-162 SAYKDYTT
+162 YFDYTT
-170 GYNGSIPVDSQ
+170 DQSAGGFTPIGISTSEFS
-181 WHEVVTTI
+181 EVVTTVSGEGVI
-189 TENGDLTLYVDG
+189 NVYVDG
-201 QSKYTIS
+201 ALKMTIDANTATTLAGGKDRA
-208 EPAMI
+208 EVLQTAM
-213 DGFYQFDTL
+213 DFLTQQDYFYL
-222 LIGAGCSE
+222 GAGTNIT
-230 VFAWGSSTA
+230 AWNTCGA

-253 EAVASIYQDA
+253 DAVASIYTDTTPA
-263 APEAVASWDFEEG
+263 AAGSWDFENGVDGLEIVG
-276 IDEFTSSGAAVA
+276 NVTAYEDEVQGNVLNVAGDYTDFTKSYV
-288 ADEAR
+288 R
-293 GSNVV
+293 
-298 TLTGGTTSFLQ
+298 
-309 LENPVKD
+309 LENPLYQAEGVDGVTISMNMFLTTDGTNANEFEGHWRFANGTTDQDGFFGMVANGGLRYNECFDMDEAVNRYFD
-316 ADSDIT
+316 AYSNPVLSVDGSWHKVAVTVQNDGTINTYVDGTLKNT
-322 VTMNVLL
+322 VTSDAMTFD
-329 PTALETYQGLWSFAS
+329 PAG
-344 STDSGFY
+344 SGTVT
-351 GMTSNGDIH
+351 GMEVINLI
-360 YNANDNSLGDA
+360 
-371 GDNNHW
+371 
-377 YDAAVGGLA
+377 LA
-386 SSESW
+386 S
-391 QKLAV
+391 QYL
-396 VIHTNGVTDVYLNG
+396 DVG
-410 VKINTV
+410 IGTTFWGT
-416 DANAITGM
+416 AGG
-424 NSAYYDAETILQ
+424 YYD
-436 NGYDFITSSDYFYLA
+436 
-451 NVGSFFSPPW
+451 NV
-461 NAYGASFDDVAI
+461 AV
-473 YDTALSDL
+473 YDTVLSAL

-492 ATEDT
+492 ATE
-497 DEPEDPEPTPPVELG
+497 EPEEPEEPVNPGE
-512 DPIPISRDVVDGV
+512 PIPISRDAIGMADGTYTE
-525 SGWQVINGDSSQKST
+525 SQWQVINGDESQTSKVSVA
-540 ISLADKAVG
+540 SQAVG
-549 NNYSIYGWFKVNGTA
+549 SNYSVYGWFKLNTA
-564 ANMHLY
+564 TSPKGWMNLY
-570 EQISTP
+570 QQTSVGNDWAGSRMWVESDGQI
-576 TAYYGTRLYTNGSGE
+576 GLR
-591 LVLCVENAEH
+591 VENSGFVDTYVE
-601 AGPNARNINTGYN
+601 GFSINP
-614 LNDHRNE
+614 DE
-621 AFFLTVNYDYD
+621 PFFLTVNYDGANKVVD
-632 NDTVSLY
+632 VY
-639 INGEQYIS
+639 INGQLVAS
-647 ESGIVVR
+647 QSGH
-654 ANTLAVDQ
+654 AVAASS
-662 LWLGYSFWS
+662 LPVSAVWLGVSPLPQSDAILDGSVAGFYYWNSLF
-671 ADPLLKGS
+671 DPTTIETYMQENPAPTS
-679 AAGVYYSNA
+679 
-688 IDLPGS
+688 DLPKL
-694 EEIQA
+694 
-699 YMDQHRAPTTDLP
+699 D
-712 RLEYAEADI
+712 YATADI
-721 ENLNIVDGNENVTYV
+721 ENLNIVEGGENVTYGETV
-736 KDPNG
+736 D
-741 NYVRVQDAN
+741 
-750 GNYVLDASGNYTY
+750 
-763 KQAENG
+763 ENG
-769 NYVKDEDGN
+769 NKEILSVDGN
-778 YVLAAIEKVA
+778 A
-788 DNANVKAMLST
+788 KAMLST

-809 ADDDRYAG
+809 TADDRYAG

-824 DVSAFL
+824 DVDAFL
-830 ANADDFAITSWVR
+830 ADASDFAITSWVR
-843 WYGEGSTAWGGTQAL
+843 WYGDGSTAWGGTQAL

-892 PSVNSAAELQEG
+892 PSVSSASELQEG
-904 IDELNRLDNNPNQ
+904 IDELQRLNNNPNQ

-951 NGNKTNSG
+951 NGNQTNSG

-1020 SDPKNAEFIEGKYDP
+1020 SDPKNATFIEGKYDP
-1035 SAHDAN
+1035 TEHDAS
-1041 YNNQVVGGSLDGADI
+1041 YNNQVVGGSLDGADV
-1056 IYGLTSADQLKVKS
+1056 IYGLTSAEQLEVKH

-1098 NYAITSSQVGEDFAD
+1098 NYAITSTQISEDFSQ
-1113 FVQPVEGTT
+1113 FVEPVEGT
-1122 SSRPASEAEN
+1122 SANRPASEAEN

-1139 VNAYSLITEE
+1139 VNAYSLVTEE
-1149 DEFSKNMET
+1149 DEFSKTMET

-1252 LDASGKEESH
+1252 LDASGKEASH

-1347 LTADQVSALT
+1347 LTAEQISGLT
-1357 LKGYTGL
+1357 LEGYTGL
-1364 AGSTVAEDS
+1364 SGSTTSEDS

-1395 VDITGHKT
+1395 VDITDHKT

-1463 ADAETILTKW
+1463 ADATTILTKW

-1511 GTDGTTLTDVKLNLY
+1511 GTDGTTLTDATLNLY

-1533 TLVSGENGLQAATG
+1533 TLVTARLQAATG
-1547 VDGNAL
+1547 ADGNAL
-1553 MQDYTNPT
+1553 MQDYTNPST
-1561 TNASGTVVEYYA
+1561 SASGTVVEYYV
-1573 QNLTEG
+1573 QDLTEG

>member
-92 SGDYNNA
+92 SGNYNNV

-148 GGYHYN
+148 GGFHYN
-154 YAKFKDDP
+154 YTNGYA
-162 SAYKDYTT
+162 DYTT
-170 GYNGSIPVDSQ
+170 GYNGTIPVDAQ

-253 EAVASIYQDA
+253 EAVASIYQDTA
-263 APEAVASWDFEEG
+263 TPVANWTFEEG
-276 IDEFTSSGAAVA
+276 NDELTTTGTVTFAEDEVQGNVATTTYGLAAERSFIQF
-288 ADEAR
+288 DNPLKDSE
-293 GSNVV
+293 G
-298 TLTGGTTSFLQ
+298 LTGVTVSMNVKFAEGATVNAYEGHWGFMNGATDQDGFFGIGGDASPHYNECWDVGDAVNNYFDTTLGLLS
-309 LENPVKD
+309 
-316 ADSDIT
+316 ADGDWHKVAVT
-322 VTMNVLL
+322 VTNDGLAKVYVDGSLVSTVDTVATMQATDPSNAATT
-329 PTALETYQGLWSFAS
+329 PTATA
-344 STDSGFY
+344 
-351 GMTSNGDIH
+351 TSV
-360 YNANDNSLGDA
+360 L
-371 GDNNHW
+371 
-377 YDAAVGGLA
+377 
-386 SSESW
+386 
-391 QKLAV
+391 
-396 VIHTNGVTDVYLNG
+396 
-410 VKINTV
+410 
-416 DANAITGM
+416 
-424 NSAYYDAETILQ
+424 
-436 NGYDFITSSDYFYLA
+436 DFITSSNYFNLGFA
-451 NVGSFFSPPW
+451 SGFWGS
-461 NAYGASFDDVAI
+461 AGASYDNVAI
-473 YDTALSDL
+473 YDSALSDV

-492 ATEDT
+492 ATE
-497 DEPEDPEPTPPVELG
+497 EPEEPEEPVDPGE
-512 DPIPISRDVVDGV
+512 PIPISRDAIGMADGTYTE
-525 SGWQVINGDSSQKST
+525 SQWQVIDGDESQTSKVSVE
-540 ISLADKAVG
+540 SQAVG
-549 NNYSIYGWFKVNGTA
+549 SNYSVYGWFKLNTA
-564 ANMHLY
+564 TSPKGWMNLY
-570 EQISTP
+570 QQTSVGNDWAGSRMWVESDGQI
-576 TAYYGTRLYTNGSGE
+576 GLR
-591 LVLCVENAEH
+591 VENSGFVDTYVE
-601 AGPNARNINTGYN
+601 GFSINP
-614 LNDHRNE
+614 DE
-621 AFFLTVNYDYD
+621 PFFLTVNYDGANKVVD
-632 NDTVSLY
+632 VY
-639 INGEQYIS
+639 INGQLVAS
-647 ESGIVVR
+647 QSGH
-654 ANTLAVDQ
+654 AVAASS
-662 LWLGYSFWS
+662 LPVSAVWLGVSPLPQSDAILDGSVAGFYYWNSLF
-671 ADPLLKGS
+671 DPTTIETYMQENPAPTS
-679 AAGVYYSNA
+679 
-688 IDLPGS
+688 DLPKL
-694 EEIQA
+694 
-699 YMDQHRAPTTDLP
+699 D
-712 RLEYAEADI
+712 YATADI
-721 ENLNIVDGNENVTYV
+721 ENLNIVEGGENVTYGETV
-736 KDPNG
+736 D
-741 NYVRVQDAN
+741 
-750 GNYVLDASGNYTY
+750 
-763 KQAENG
+763 ENG
-769 NYVKDEDGN
+769 NKEILSVDGN
-778 YVLAAIEKVA
+778 A
-788 DNANVKAMLST
+788 KAMLST

-809 ADDDRYAG
+809 TADDRYAG

-824 DVSAFL
+824 DVDAFL
-830 ANADDFAITSWVR
+830 ADASDFAITSWVR
-843 WYGEGSTAWGGTQAL
+843 WYGDGSTAWGGTQAL

-892 PSVNSAAELQEG
+892 PSVSSASELQEG
-904 IDELNRLDNNPNQ
+904 IDELQRLNNNPNQ

-927 GISAGA
+927 GISVGA

-951 NGNKTNSG
+951 NGNQTNSG

-974 GHLDDNGQ
+974 GHLDDNGR

-1020 SDPKNAEFIEGKYDP
+1020 SDPKNATFIEGKYDP
-1035 SAHDAN
+1035 TEHDAS
-1041 YNNQVVGGSLDGADI
+1041 YNNQVVGGSLDGADV
-1056 IYGLTSADQLKVKS
+1056 IYGLTSAEQLEVKH

-1098 NYAITSSQVGEDFAD
+1098 NYAITSTQISEDFSQ
-1113 FVQPVEGTT
+1113 FVEPVEGT
-1122 SSRPASEAEN
+1122 SANRPASEAEN

-1139 VNAYSLITEE
+1139 VNAYSLVTEE
-1149 DEFSKNMET
+1149 DEFSKTMET

-1252 LDASGKEESH
+1252 LDASGKEASH

-1347 LTADQVSALT
+1347 LTAEQISGLT
-1357 LKGYTGL
+1357 LEGYTGL
-1364 AGSTVAEDS
+1364 SGSTTSEDS

-1395 VDITGHKT
+1395 VDITDHKT

-1463 ADAETILTKW
+1463 ADATTILTKW
-1473 SQIDPTANVTL
+1473 SQIDPTASVTL

-1511 GTDGTTLTDVKLNLY
+1511 GTDGTTLTDATLNLY

-1533 TLVSGENGLQAATG
+1533 TLVTAGLQAATG
-1547 VDGNAL
+1547 ADGNAL
-1553 MQDYTNPT
+1553 MQDYTNPST
-1561 TNASGTVVEYYA
+1561 SASGTVVEYYV
-1573 QNLTEG
+1573 QDLTEG

>member
-1 MTKTNSLKKALAGI
+1 
-15 LAACMAATTLVAAP
+15 MAATTLVAAP

-154 YAKFKDDP
+154 YANFKDDP

-253 EAVASIYQDA
+253 EAVASIYTDTTPA
-263 APEAVASWDFEEG
+263 AAGSWDFENGVDGLEIVG
-276 IDEFTSSGAAVA
+276 NVTAYEDEVQGNVLNVAGDYTDFTKSYV
-288 ADEAR
+288 R
-293 GSNVV
+293 
-298 TLTGGTTSFLQ
+298 
-309 LENPVKD
+309 LENPLYQAEGVDGVTISMNMFLTTDGTNANEFEGHWRFANGTTDQDGFFGMVANGGLRYNECFDMDEAVNRYFD
-316 ADSDIT
+316 AYSNPVLSVDGSWHKVAVTVQNDGTINTYVDGTLKNT
-322 VTMNVLL
+322 VTSDAMTFD
-329 PTALETYQGLWSFAS
+329 PAG
-344 STDSGFY
+344 SGTVT
-351 GMTSNGDIH
+351 GMEVINLI
-360 YNANDNSLGDA
+360 
-371 GDNNHW
+371 
-377 YDAAVGGLA
+377 LA
-386 SSESW
+386 S
-391 QKLAV
+391 QYL
-396 VIHTNGVTDVYLNG
+396 DVG
-410 VKINTV
+410 IGTTFWGT
-416 DANAITGM
+416 AGG
-424 NSAYYDAETILQ
+424 YYD
-436 NGYDFITSSDYFYLA
+436 
-451 NVGSFFSPPW
+451 NV
-461 NAYGASFDDVAI
+461 AV
-473 YDTALSDL
+473 YDTVLSAL

-492 ATEDT
+492 ATE
-497 DEPEDPEPTPPVELG
+497 EPEEPEEPVDPGE
-512 DPIPISRDVVDGV
+512 PIPISRDAIGMADGTYTE
-525 SGWQVINGDSSQKST
+525 SQWQVIDGDESQTSKVSVE
-540 ISLADKAVG
+540 SQAVG
-549 NNYSIYGWFKVNGTA
+549 SNYSVYGWFKLNTA
-564 ANMHLY
+564 TSPKGWMNLY
-570 EQISTP
+570 QQTSVGNDW
-576 TAYYGTRLYTNGSGE
+576 AGTRMWVESDGQIGLR
-591 LVLCVENAEH
+591 VENSGFVDTYVE
-601 AGPNARNINTGYN
+601 GFSINP
-614 LNDHRNE
+614 DE
-621 AFFLTVNYDYD
+621 PFFLTVNYDGANKVVD
-632 NDTVSLY
+632 VY
-639 INGEQYIS
+639 INGQLVAS
-647 ESGIVVR
+647 QSGH
-654 ANTLAVDQ
+654 AVAASS
-662 LWLGYSFWS
+662 LPVSAVWLGVSPLPQSDAILDGSVAGFYYWNSLF
-671 ADPLLKGS
+671 DPANIATYMTENPAPTS
-679 AAGVYYSNA
+679 
-688 IDLPGS
+688 DLPKL
-694 EEIQA
+694 
-699 YMDQHRAPTTDLP
+699 D
-712 RLEYAEADI
+712 YATADI
-721 ENLNIVDGNENVTYV
+721 ENLNIVEGGENVTYGETV
-736 KDPNG
+736 D
-741 NYVRVQDAN
+741 
-750 GNYVLDASGNYTY
+750 
-763 KQAENG
+763 ENG
-769 NYVKDEDGN
+769 NKEILSVDGN
-778 YVLAAIEKVA
+778 A
-788 DNANVKAMLST
+788 KAMLST

-809 ADDDRYAG
+809 TADDRYAG

-824 DVSAFL
+824 DVDAFL
-830 ANADDFAITSWVR
+830 ADASDFAITSWVR
-843 WYGEGSTAWGGTQAL
+843 WYGDGSTAWGGTQAL

-892 PSVNSAAELQEG
+892 PSVSSASELQEG
-904 IDELNRLDNNPNQ
+904 IDELQRLNNNPNQ

-945 GLTFVA
+945 GLTYVA
-951 NGNKTNSG
+951 NGNMTNSG

-1020 SDPKNAEFIEGKYDP
+1020 SDPKNATFIEGKYDP
-1035 SAHDAN
+1035 TEHDAS
-1041 YNNQVVGGSLDGADI
+1041 YNNQVVGGSLDGADV
-1056 IYGLTSADQLKVKS
+1056 IYGLTSAEQLEVKH

-1098 NYAITSSQVGEDFAD
+1098 NYAITSTQISEDFSQ
-1113 FVQPVEGTT
+1113 FVEPVEGT
-1122 SSRPASEAEN
+1122 SANRPASEAEN

-1139 VNAYSLITEE
+1139 VNAYSLVTEE
-1149 DEFSKNMET
+1149 DEFSKTMET

-1347 LTADQVSALT
+1347 LTAEQISGLT
-1357 LKGYTGL
+1357 LEGYTGL
-1364 AGSTVAEDS
+1364 SGSTTSEDS

-1395 VDITGHKT
+1395 VDISDHKT

-1463 ADAETILTKW
+1463 ADATTILTKW

-1511 GTDGTTLTDVKLNLY
+1511 GTDGTTLTDATLNLY

-1533 TLVSGENGLQAATG
+1533 TLVTAGLQAATG
-1547 VDGNAL
+1547 ADGNAL
-1553 MQDYTNPT
+1553 MQDYTNPST
-1561 TNASGTVVEYYA
+1561 SASGTVVEYYV
-1573 QNLTEG
+1573 QDLTEG

>member
-1 MTKTNSLKKALAGI
+1 
-15 LAACMAATTLVAAP
+15 MAATTLVAAP

-92 SGDYNNA
+92 SGNYNNV

-148 GGYHYN
+148 GGFHYN
-154 YAKFKDDP
+154 YTNGYA
-162 SAYKDYTT
+162 DYTT
-170 GYNGSIPVDSQ
+170 GYNGTIPVDAQ

-201 QSKYTIS
+201 ESKYTIS

-253 EAVASIYQDA
+253 EAVASIYTDTTPA
-263 APEAVASWDFEEG
+263 AAGSWDFENGVDGLEIVG
-276 IDEFTSSGAAVA
+276 NVTAYEDEVQGNVLNVAGDYTDFTKSYV
-288 ADEAR
+288 R
-293 GSNVV
+293 
-298 TLTGGTTSFLQ
+298 
-309 LENPVKD
+309 LENPLYQAEGVDGVTISMNMFLTTDGTNANEFEGHWRFANGTTDQDGFFGMVANGGLRYNECFDMDEAVNRYFD
-316 ADSDIT
+316 AYSNPVLSVDGSWHKVAVTVQNDGTINTYVDGTLKNT
-322 VTMNVLL
+322 VTSDAMTFD
-329 PTALETYQGLWSFAS
+329 PAG
-344 STDSGFY
+344 SGTVT
-351 GMTSNGDIH
+351 GMEVINLI
-360 YNANDNSLGDA
+360 
-371 GDNNHW
+371 
-377 YDAAVGGLA
+377 LA
-386 SSESW
+386 S
-391 QKLAV
+391 QYL
-396 VIHTNGVTDVYLNG
+396 DVG
-410 VKINTV
+410 IGTTFWGT
-416 DANAITGM
+416 AGG
-424 NSAYYDAETILQ
+424 YYD
-436 NGYDFITSSDYFYLA
+436 
-451 NVGSFFSPPW
+451 NV
-461 NAYGASFDDVAI
+461 AV
-473 YDTALSDL
+473 YDTVLSAL

-492 ATEDT
+492 ATED
-497 DEPEDPEPTPPVELG
+497 PEDPVEPVDPGE
-512 DPIPISRDVVDGV
+512 PIPISRDAIGMADGTYTE
-525 SGWQVINGDSSQKST
+525 SQWQVIDGDESQTSKVSVE
-540 ISLADKAVG
+540 SQAVG
-549 NNYSIYGWFKVNGTA
+549 SNYSVYGWFKLNTATSPKGWMNLYQQTSVNNDWA
-564 ANMHLY
+564 
-570 EQISTP
+570 
-576 TAYYGTRLYTNGSGE
+576 GTRMWVESDGQIGLR
-591 LVLCVENAEH
+591 VENSGFVDTYVE
-601 AGPNARNINTGYN
+601 GFSINP
-614 LNDHRNE
+614 DE
-621 AFFLTVNYDYD
+621 PFFLTVNYDGANKVVD
-632 NDTVSLY
+632 VY
-639 INGEQYIS
+639 INGQLVAS
-647 ESGIVVR
+647 QSGH
-654 ANTLAVDQ
+654 AVAASS
-662 LWLGYSFWS
+662 LPVSAVWLGVSPLPQSDAILDGSVAGFYYWNSLF
-671 ADPLLKGS
+671 DPTTIETYMQENPAPTS
-679 AAGVYYSNA
+679 
-688 IDLPGS
+688 DLPKL
-694 EEIQA
+694 
-699 YMDQHRAPTTDLP
+699 D
-712 RLEYAEADI
+712 YATADI
-721 ENLNIVDGNENVTYV
+721 ENLNIVEGGENVTYGETV
-736 KDPNG
+736 D
-741 NYVRVQDAN
+741 
-750 GNYVLDASGNYTY
+750 
-763 KQAENG
+763 ENG
-769 NYVKDEDGN
+769 NKEILSVDGN
-778 YVLAAIEKVA
+778 A
-788 DNANVKAMLST
+788 KAMLST

-809 ADDDRYAG
+809 TADDRYAG

-824 DVSAFL
+824 DVDAFL
-830 ANADDFAITSWVR
+830 ADASDFAITSWVR
-843 WYGEGSTAWGGTQAL
+843 WYGDGSTAWGGTQAL

-892 PSVNSAAELQEG
+892 PSVSSASELQEG
-904 IDELNRLDNNPNQ
+904 IDELQRLNNNPNQ

-945 GLTFVA
+945 GLTYVA
-951 NGNKTNSG
+951 NGNMTNSG

-1020 SDPKNAEFIEGKYDP
+1020 SDPKNATFIEGKYDP
-1035 SAHDAN
+1035 TEHDAS
-1041 YNNQVVGGSLDGADI
+1041 YNNQVVGGSLDGADV
-1056 IYGLTSADQLKVKS
+1056 IYGLTSAEQLEVKN

-1098 NYAITSSQVGEDFAD
+1098 NYAITSTQISEDFSE
-1113 FVQPVEGTT
+1113 FVEPVEGT
-1122 SSRPASEAEN
+1122 SANRPASEAEN

-1139 VNAYSLITEE
+1139 VNAYSLVTEE
-1149 DEFSKNMET
+1149 DEFSKNMEA

-1347 LTADQVSALT
+1347 LTAEQISGLT
-1357 LKGYTGL
+1357 LEGYIGL
-1364 AGSTVAEDS
+1364 SGSTTSEDS

-1386 AELNVDVYY
+1386 EELNVDVYY
-1395 VDITGHKT
+1395 VDITDHKT

-1463 ADAETILTKW
+1463 ADATTILTKW

-1511 GTDGTTLTDVKLNLY
+1511 GTDGTTLTDATLNLY

-1533 TLVSGENGLQAATG
+1533 TLVTAGLQAATG
-1547 VDGNAL
+1547 ADGNAL
-1553 MQDYTNPT
+1553 MQDYTNPST
-1561 TNASGTVVEYYA
+1561 SASGTVVEYYV
-1573 QNLTEG
+1573 QDLTEG

>member
-1 MTKTNSLKKALAGI
+1 
-15 LAACMAATTLVAAP
+15 MAATTLVAAP
-29 FTFGGSQSV
+29 FTFGSSRSV

-44 EMELL
+44 DMELL
-49 AQYSFESGYT
+49 AQYSFESGYI
-59 DSVSGEAGT
+59 DSVSGESGT
-68 LDETA
+68 PSDS
-73 EGTVT
+73 GVT
-78 LQKEDDNTYMSVGS
+78 LEKDDNGVYAVIADNVGNNDPKNYIRFNNPLKDESVDLSNGF
-92 SGDYNNA
+92 
-99 LAVANPYAGDTA
+99 
-111 SAMTIAMKVR
+111 TIAMKVKNTGV
-121 VNESNDYQGLWA
+121 VNAWEGLWGFMNNERDPA
-133 FIQDTAGSWAGLCGT
+133 DPPTTYGFYGLSNN
-148 GGYHYN
+148 GGFHYN
-154 YAKFKDDP
+154 DMKNPA
-162 SAYKDYTT
+162 
-170 GYNGSIPVDSQ
+170 V
-181 WHEVVTTI
+181 
-189 TENGDLTLYVDG
+189 DLTTQPDIGISQTEMSEVICAVDAIGTMNVYVDG
-201 QSKYTIS
+201 ALKLTVTGDQAPECLDFITSQDY
-208 EPAMI
+208 
-213 DGFYQFDTL
+213 FY
-222 LIGAGCSE
+222 IG
-230 VFAWGSSTA
+230 VSSSCQPWNTGGGEF
-239 DYDDVRLYSGAADA
+239 DDVRIYSGAADA
-253 EAVASIYQDA
+253 DAVASIYQDA
-263 APEAVASWDFEEG
+263 ATPVANWTFEEG
-276 IDEFTSSGAAVA
+276 NDELTTTGTVTFAEDEVQGNVATTTYGLA
-288 ADEAR
+288 ADRSYIQFDNPLKGAEDVT
-293 GSNVV
+293 GVTVSMNVKLAEGATV
-298 TLTGGTTSFLQ
+298 NAFEGHWGFMNGGTDQ
-309 LENPVKD
+309 D
-316 ADSDIT
+316 
-322 VTMNVLL
+322 
-329 PTALETYQGLWSFAS
+329 
-344 STDSGFY
+344 GFF
-351 GMTSNGDIH
+351 GIGGDGSPH
-360 YNANDNSLGDA
+360 YNECWDVGSDVNNYFDTTLGLLSADDA
-371 GDNNHW
+371 WH
-377 YDAAVGGLA
+377 
-386 SSESW
+386 
-391 QKLAV
+391 KLAV
-396 VIHTNGVTDVYLNG
+396 TVGNDGFVKVYLDG
-410 VKINTV
+410 RMVSMVNTV
-416 DANAITGM
+416 DSMSATDPSDAPVASNATAT
-424 NSAYYDAETILQ
+424 SVL
-436 NGYDFITSSDYFYLA
+436 DFITSSAYFNLGFA
-451 NVGSFFSPPW
+451 GGFWGS
-461 NAYGASFDDVAI
+461 AGASYDNVAV
-473 YDTALSDL
+473 YNTALSDL

-492 ATEDT
+492 AT
-497 DEPEDPEPTPPVELG
+497 DEPEDPEPEEPVDPGE
-512 DPIPISRDVVDGV
+512 PIPISRDAIGMADGTYTE
-525 SGWQVINGDSSQKST
+525 SQWQVIDGDESQTSKVSVE
-540 ISLADKAVG
+540 SQAVG
-549 NNYSIYGWFKVNGTA
+549 SNYSVYGWFKLNTATSPKGWMNLYQQTSVNNDWAGSR
-564 ANMHLY
+564 MWVQSDG
-570 EQISTP
+570 QI
-576 TAYYGTRLYTNGSGE
+576 GLR
-591 LVLCVENAEH
+591 VENSGFVDTYVE
-601 AGPNARNINTGYN
+601 GFSINP
-614 LNDHRNE
+614 DE
-621 AFFLTVNYDYD
+621 PFFLTVNYDGANKVVD
-632 NDTVSLY
+632 VY
-639 INGEQYIS
+639 INGQLVAS
-647 ESGIVVR
+647 QSGH
-654 ANTLAVDQ
+654 AVAASS
-662 LWLGYSFWS
+662 LPVSAVWLGVSPLPQSDAILDGSVAGFYYWNSLF
-671 ADPLLKGS
+671 DPANIATYMTENPAPTS
-679 AAGVYYSNA
+679 
-688 IDLPGS
+688 DLPKL
-694 EEIQA
+694 
-699 YMDQHRAPTTDLP
+699 D
-712 RLEYAEADI
+712 YAKAEV
-721 ENLNIVDGNENVTYV
+721 ENLNIVEGGESVTYV
-736 KDPNG
+736 QDPNG
-741 NYVRVQDAN
+741 NYERVEDE
-750 GNYVLDASGNYTY
+750 DGNYTY
-763 KQAENG
+763 VKSANG

-778 YVLAAIEKVA
+778 YVLAEIEKVA
-788 DNANVKAMLST
+788 ENANVKAMLST

-809 ADDDRYAG
+809 TSDDRYAG

-830 ANADDFAITSWVR
+830 ANADDFAVTSWVR
-843 WYGEGSTAWGGTQAL
+843 WYGDGSTAWGGTQAL

-869 DDADQSKYE
+869 DDADKSKYE

-892 PSVNSAAELQEG
+892 PSVSSASELQEG
-904 IDELNRLDNNPNQ
+904 IDELRRLNNNPNQ

-951 NGNKTNSG
+951 NGNQTNSG

-1020 SDPKNAEFIEGKYDP
+1020 SDPKNATFIEGKYDP
-1035 SAHDAN
+1035 TEHDAS
-1041 YNNQVVGGSLDGADI
+1041 YNNQVVGGSLDGADV
-1056 IYGLTSADQLKVKS
+1056 IYGLTSAEQLEVKH

-1098 NYAITSSQVGEDFAD
+1098 NYAITSTQISEDFSQ
-1113 FVQPVEGTT
+1113 FVEPVEGT
-1122 SSRPASEAEN
+1122 SANRPASEAEN

-1139 VNAYSLITEE
+1139 VNAYSLVTEE
-1149 DEFSKNMET
+1149 DEFSKTMET

-1252 LDASGKEESH
+1252 LDASGKEASH

-1347 LTADQVSALT
+1347 LTAEQISGLT
-1357 LKGYTGL
+1357 LEGYTGL
-1364 AGSTVAEDS
+1364 SGSTTSEDS

-1395 VDITGHKT
+1395 VDISDHKT

-1463 ADAETILTKW
+1463 ADATTILTKW

-1511 GTDGTTLTDVKLNLY
+1511 GTDGTTLTDATLNLY

-1533 TLVSGENGLQAATG
+1533 TLVTARLQAATG
-1547 VDGNAL
+1547 ADGNAL
-1553 MQDYTNPT
+1553 MQDYTNPST
-1561 TNASGTVVEYYA
+1561 SASGTVVEYYV
-1573 QNLTEG
+1573 QDLTEG

>member
-1 MTKTNSLKKALAGI
+1 
-15 LAACMAATTLVAAP
+15 MAATTLVAAP

-59 DSVSGEAGT
+59 DSVRGEAGELSEAT
-68 LDETA
+68 S
-73 EGTVT
+73 GSVT
-78 LQKEDDNTYMSVGS
+78 LEKDGTNTYLSVQGAPAT
-92 SGDYNNA
+92 YNNVVM
-99 LAVANPYAGDTA
+99 VANPFKGDAATD
-111 SAMTIAMKVR
+111 MTIAMNVR
-121 VNESNDYQGLWA
+121 VDSSTTSAFQGLWA
-133 FIQDTAGSWAGLCGT
+133 IIQEEAGSWVGLCAS
-148 GGYHYN
+148 GGFHYN
-154 YAKFKDDP
+154 Y
-162 SAYKDYTT
+162 ST
-170 GYNGSIPVDSQ
+170 GYEDFADGYTGSIPADSQ

-189 TENGDLTLYVDG
+189 TQSGLLTLYVDG
-201 QSKYTIS
+201 VEKYTINS
-208 EPAMI
+208 SAMMT
-213 DGFYQFDTL
+213 GFYQFDYL
-222 LIGAGCSE
+222 VIGSGCSNR
-230 VFAWGSSTA
+230 FDWGSATA
-239 DYDDVRLYSGAADA
+239 DYDDVRFYSGAADA
-253 EAVASIYQDA
+253 KAVASIYGET
-263 APEAVASWDFEEG
+263 PEAVASYTFDDAASIEDFTAQEATVVEDDVKG
-276 IDEFTSSGAAVA
+276 SVLEVA
-288 ADEAR
+288 ANTA
-293 GSNVV
+293 GHNY
-298 TLTGGTTSFLQ
+298 LAIP
-309 LENPVKD
+309 NP
-316 ADSDIT
+316 
-322 VTMNVLL
+322 L
-329 PTALETYQGLWSFAS
+329 YQ
-344 STDSGFY
+344 
-351 GMTSNGDIH
+351 
-360 YNANDNSLGDA
+360 
-371 GDNNHW
+371 
-377 YDAAVGGLA
+377 
-386 SSESW
+386 
-391 QKLAV
+391 
-396 VIHTNGVTDVYLNG
+396 
-410 VKINTV
+410 
-416 DANAITGM
+416 
-424 NSAYYDAETILQ
+424 AETITDVTVSMNLQ
-436 NGYDFITSSDYFYLA
+436 FDAASGNGLWGFFTKDTEGGLGMVDDACLYFNAFYPSGTNIWFDGKGGALNSMSAGSNWHKVAVVFRTNGTVETYINGVLRGTMSIPNDLSKEDGAAPTADELCKYITNSQYLYLG
-451 NVGSFFSPPW
+451 VGVYYK
-461 NAYGASFDDVAI
+461 NTTGARYDDVAI
-473 YDTALSDL
+473 YNTALSAL

-492 ATEDT
+492 ATE
-497 DEPEDPEPTPPVELG
+497 EPEEPVNPGE
-512 DPIPISRDVVDGV
+512 PIPISRDAIGMADGTYTE
-525 SGWQVINGDSSQKST
+525 SQWQVIDGDESQTSKVSVE
-540 ISLADKAVG
+540 SQAVG
-549 NNYSIYGWFKVNGTA
+549 SNYSVYGWFKLNTATSPKGWMNLYQQTSVNNDWA
-564 ANMHLY
+564 
-570 EQISTP
+570 
-576 TAYYGTRLYTNGSGE
+576 GTRMWVESDGQIGLR
-591 LVLCVENAEH
+591 VENSGFVDTYVE
-601 AGPNARNINTGYN
+601 GFSINP
-614 LNDHRNE
+614 DE
-621 AFFLTVNYDYD
+621 PFFLTVNYDGANKVVD
-632 NDTVSLY
+632 VY
-639 INGEQYIS
+639 INGQLVAS
-647 ESGIVVR
+647 QSGH
-654 ANTLAVDQ
+654 AVAASS
-662 LWLGYSFWS
+662 LPVSAVWLGVSPLPQSDAILDGSVAGFYYWNSLF
-671 ADPLLKGS
+671 DPTTIETYMQENPAPTS
-679 AAGVYYSNA
+679 
-688 IDLPGS
+688 DLPKL
-694 EEIQA
+694 
-699 YMDQHRAPTTDLP
+699 D
-712 RLEYAEADI
+712 YATADI
-721 ENLNIVDGNENVTYV
+721 ENLNIVEGGENVTYGETV
-736 KDPNG
+736 D
-741 NYVRVQDAN
+741 
-750 GNYVLDASGNYTY
+750 
-763 KQAENG
+763 ENG
-769 NYVKDEDGN
+769 NKEILSVDGN
-778 YVLAAIEKVA
+778 A
-788 DNANVKAMLST
+788 KAMLST

-809 ADDDRYAG
+809 TADDRYAG

-830 ANADDFAITSWVR
+830 ANASDFAITSWVR
-843 WYGEGSTAWGGTQAL
+843 WYGDGSTAWGGTQAL

-892 PSVNSAAELQEG
+892 PSVSSASELQEG
-904 IDELNRLDNNPNQ
+904 IDELQRLNNNPNQ

-951 NGNKTNSG
+951 NGNQTNSG

-1020 SDPKNAEFIEGKYDP
+1020 SDPKNATFIEGKYDP
-1035 SAHDAN
+1035 TEHDAS
-1041 YNNQVVGGSLDGADI
+1041 YNNQVVGGSLDGADV
-1056 IYGLTSADQLKVKS
+1056 IYGLTSAEQLEVKN

-1098 NYAITSSQVGEDFAD
+1098 NYAITSTQISEDFSE
-1113 FVQPVEGTT
+1113 FVEPVEGT
-1122 SSRPASEAEN
+1122 SANRPASEAEN

-1139 VNAYSLITEE
+1139 VNAYSLVTEE
-1149 DEFSKNMET
+1149 DEFSKTMET

-1212 ESVNWGRIFDIKGSN
+1212 ESVNWGRIFDIKGSK

-1252 LDASGKEESH
+1252 LDAAGKEASH

-1347 LTADQVSALT
+1347 LTAEQISGLT
-1357 LKGYTGL
+1357 LEGYTGL
-1364 AGSTVAEDS
+1364 SGSTTSEDS

-1395 VDITGHKT
+1395 VDITDHKT

-1453 LLVSGDNMSD
+1453 LLVSGDNMSN

-1473 SQIDPTANVTL
+1473 SQIDPTANVVL
-1484 RAQTITVYAERL
+1484 QAQTITVYAERL

-1511 GTDGTTLTDVKLNLY
+1511 GTDGTTLTDATLNLY

-1533 TLVSGENGLQAATG
+1533 TLVTAGLQAATG
-1547 VDGNAL
+1547 ADGNAL
-1553 MQDYTNPT
+1553 MQDYTNPST
-1561 TNASGTVVEYYA
+1561 SASGTVVEYYV
-1573 QNLTEG
+1573 QDLTEG
-1579 GSYILTTNTL
+1579 GSYILTPNTL

>member
-1 MTKTNSLKKALAGI
+1 
-15 LAACMAATTLVAAP
+15 MAATTLVAAP

-92 SGDYNNA
+92 SGNYNNV

-148 GGYHYN
+148 GGFHYN
-154 YAKFKDDP
+154 YTNGYA
-162 SAYKDYTT
+162 DYTT
-170 GYNGSIPVDSQ
+170 GYNGTIPVDAQ

-253 EAVASIYQDA
+253 DAVASIYTDTTPA
-263 APEAVASWDFEEG
+263 AAGSWDFENGVDGLEIVG
-276 IDEFTSSGAAVA
+276 NVTAYEDEVQGNVLNVAGDYTDFTKSYV
-288 ADEAR
+288 R
-293 GSNVV
+293 
-298 TLTGGTTSFLQ
+298 
-309 LENPVKD
+309 LENPLYQAEGVDGVTISMNMFLTTDGTNANEFEGHWRFANGTTDQDGFFGMVANGGLRYNECFDMDEAVNRYFD
-316 ADSDIT
+316 AYSNPVLSVDGSWHKVAVTVQNDGTINTYVDGTLKNT
-322 VTMNVLL
+322 VTSDAMTFD
-329 PTALETYQGLWSFAS
+329 PAG
-344 STDSGFY
+344 SGTVT
-351 GMTSNGDIH
+351 GMEVINLI
-360 YNANDNSLGDA
+360 
-371 GDNNHW
+371 
-377 YDAAVGGLA
+377 LA
-386 SSESW
+386 S
-391 QKLAV
+391 QYL
-396 VIHTNGVTDVYLNG
+396 DVG
-410 VKINTV
+410 IGTTFWGT
-416 DANAITGM
+416 AGG
-424 NSAYYDAETILQ
+424 YYD
-436 NGYDFITSSDYFYLA
+436 
-451 NVGSFFSPPW
+451 NV
-461 NAYGASFDDVAI
+461 AV
-473 YDTALSDL
+473 YDTVLSAL

-492 ATEDT
+492 ATE
-497 DEPEDPEPTPPVELG
+497 EPEEPEEPVDPGE
-512 DPIPISRDVVDGV
+512 PIPISRDAIGVADGTYTE
-525 SGWQVINGDSSQKST
+525 SQWQVINGDESQTSKVSVA
-540 ISLADKAVG
+540 SQAVG
-549 NNYSIYGWFKVNGTA
+549 SNYSVYGWFKLNTA
-564 ANMHLY
+564 TSPKGWMNLY
-570 EQISTP
+570 QQTSVGNDW
-576 TAYYGTRLYTNGSGE
+576 AGTRMWVESDGQIGLR
-591 LVLCVENAEH
+591 VENSGFVDTYVE
-601 AGPNARNINTGYN
+601 GFSINP
-614 LNDHRNE
+614 DE
-621 AFFLTVNYDYD
+621 PFFLTVNYDGANKVVD
-632 NDTVSLY
+632 VY
-639 INGEQYIS
+639 INGQLVAS
-647 ESGIVVR
+647 QSGH
-654 ANTLAVDQ
+654 AVAASS
-662 LWLGYSFWS
+662 LPVSAVWLGVSPLPQSDAILDGSVAGFYYWNSLF
-671 ADPLLKGS
+671 DPTTIETYMQENPAPTS
-679 AAGVYYSNA
+679 
-688 IDLPGS
+688 DLPKL
-694 EEIQA
+694 
-699 YMDQHRAPTTDLP
+699 D
-712 RLEYAEADI
+712 YATADI
-721 ENLNIVDGNENVTYV
+721 ENLNIVEGGENVTYGETV
-736 KDPNG
+736 D
-741 NYVRVQDAN
+741 
-750 GNYVLDASGNYTY
+750 
-763 KQAENG
+763 ENG
-769 NYVKDEDGN
+769 NKEILSVDGN
-778 YVLAAIEKVA
+778 A
-788 DNANVKAMLST
+788 KAMLST

-809 ADDDRYAG
+809 TADDRYAG

-824 DVSAFL
+824 DVDAFL
-830 ANADDFAITSWVR
+830 ADASDFAITSWVR
-843 WYGEGSTAWGGTQAL
+843 WYGDGSTAWGGTQAL

-892 PSVNSAAELQEG
+892 PSVSSASELQEG
-904 IDELNRLDNNPNQ
+904 IDELQRLNNNPNQ

-933 TMNGLDRPCFRP
+933 TLNGLDRPCFRP
-945 GLTFVA
+945 GLTYVA
-951 NGNKTNSG
+951 NGNMTNSG

-1020 SDPKNAEFIEGKYDP
+1020 SDPKNATFIEGKYDP
-1035 SAHDAN
+1035 TEHDAS
-1041 YNNQVVGGSLDGADI
+1041 YNNQVVGGSLDGADV
-1056 IYGLTSADQLKVKS
+1056 IYGLTSAEQLKVKN

-1098 NYAITSSQVGEDFAD
+1098 NYAITSTQISEDFSQ
-1113 FVQPVEGTT
+1113 FVEPVEGT
-1122 SSRPASEAEN
+1122 SANRPASEAEN

-1139 VNAYSLITEE
+1139 VNAYSLVTEE
-1149 DEFSKNMET
+1149 DEFSKTMET

-1252 LDASGKEESH
+1252 LDASGKEASH

-1347 LTADQVSALT
+1347 LTAEQISGLT
-1357 LKGYTGL
+1357 LEGYTGL
-1364 AGSTVAEDS
+1364 SGSTTSEDS

-1395 VDITGHKT
+1395 VDISDHKT

-1463 ADAETILTKW
+1463 ADATTILTKW

-1511 GTDGTTLTDVKLNLY
+1511 GTDGTTLTDATLNLY

-1533 TLVSGENGLQAATG
+1533 TLVTAGLQAATG
-1547 VDGNAL
+1547 ADGNAL
-1553 MQDYTNPT
+1553 MQDYTNPST
-1561 TNASGTVVEYYA
+1561 SASGTVVEYYV
-1573 QNLTEG
+1573 QDLTEG

>member
-1 MTKTNSLKKALAGI
+1 
-15 LAACMAATTLVAAP
+15 MAATTLVAAP

-78 LQKEDDNTYMSVGS
+78 LQKEDVNTYMSVGS
-92 SGDYNNA
+92 SGNYNNV

-148 GGYHYN
+148 GGFHYN
-154 YAKFKDDP
+154 YTNGYA
-162 SAYKDYTT
+162 DYTT
-170 GYNGSIPVDSQ
+170 GYNGTIPVDAQ

-263 APEAVASWDFEEG
+263 ATPVANWTFEEG
-276 IDEFTSSGAAVA
+276 NDELTTTGTVTFAEDEVQGNVATTTYGLAAERSYIQF
-288 ADEAR
+288 DNPLKDSE
-293 GSNVV
+293 G
-298 TLTGGTTSFLQ
+298 LTGVTVSMNVKFAEGATVNAYEGHWGFMNGATDQDGFFGIGGDASPHYNECWDVGDAVNNYFDTTLGLLS
-309 LENPVKD
+309 
-316 ADSDIT
+316 ADGDWHKVAVT
-322 VTMNVLL
+322 VTNDGLAKVYVDGSLVSTVDTVATMQATDPSNAATT
-329 PTALETYQGLWSFAS
+329 PTATA
-344 STDSGFY
+344 
-351 GMTSNGDIH
+351 TSV
-360 YNANDNSLGDA
+360 L
-371 GDNNHW
+371 
-377 YDAAVGGLA
+377 
-386 SSESW
+386 
-391 QKLAV
+391 
-396 VIHTNGVTDVYLNG
+396 
-410 VKINTV
+410 
-416 DANAITGM
+416 
-424 NSAYYDAETILQ
+424 
-436 NGYDFITSSDYFYLA
+436 DFITSSNYFNLGFA
-451 NVGSFFSPPW
+451 SGFWGS
-461 NAYGASFDDVAI
+461 AGASYDNVAI
-473 YDTALSDL
+473 YDSALSDV

-492 ATEDT
+492 AT
-497 DEPEDPEPTPPVELG
+497 DEPEDPEPEEPVNPGE
-512 DPIPISRDVVDGV
+512 PIPISRDAIGMADGTYTE
-525 SGWQVINGDSSQKST
+525 SQWQVIDGDESQTSKVSVA
-540 ISLADKAVG
+540 SQAVG
-549 NNYSIYGWFKVNGTA
+549 SNYSVYGWFKLNTATSPKGWMNLYQQTSVNNDWAGSR
-564 ANMHLY
+564 MWV
-570 EQISTP
+570 ESDGQI
-576 TAYYGTRLYTNGSGE
+576 GLR
-591 LVLCVENAEH
+591 VENSGFVDTYVE
-601 AGPNARNINTGYN
+601 GFSINP
-614 LNDHRNE
+614 DE
-621 AFFLTVNYDYD
+621 PFFLTVNYDGANKVVD
-632 NDTVSLY
+632 VY
-639 INGEQYIS
+639 INGQLVAS
-647 ESGIVVR
+647 QSGH
-654 ANTLAVDQ
+654 AVAASS
-662 LWLGYSFWS
+662 LPVSAVWLGVSPLPQSDAILDGSVAGFYYWNSLF
-671 ADPLLKGS
+671 DPTTIETYMQENPAPTS
-679 AAGVYYSNA
+679 
-688 IDLPGS
+688 DLPKL
-694 EEIQA
+694 
-699 YMDQHRAPTTDLP
+699 D
-712 RLEYAEADI
+712 YATADI
-721 ENLNIVDGNENVTYV
+721 ENLNIVEGGENVTYGETV
-736 KDPNG
+736 D
-741 NYVRVQDAN
+741 
-750 GNYVLDASGNYTY
+750 
-763 KQAENG
+763 ENG
-769 NYVKDEDGN
+769 NKEILSVDGN
-778 YVLAAIEKVA
+778 A
-788 DNANVKAMLST
+788 KAMLST

-809 ADDDRYAG
+809 TADDRYAG

-824 DVSAFL
+824 DVDAFL
-830 ANADDFAITSWVR
+830 ADASDFAITSWVR
-843 WYGEGSTAWGGTQAL
+843 WYGDGSTAWGGTQAL

-892 PSVNSAAELQEG
+892 PSVSSASELQEG
-904 IDELNRLDNNPNQ
+904 IDELQRLNNNPNQ

-945 GLTFVA
+945 GLTYVA
-951 NGNKTNSG
+951 NGNMTNSG

-1020 SDPKNAEFIEGKYDP
+1020 SDPKNATFIEGKYDP
-1035 SAHDAN
+1035 TEHDAS
-1041 YNNQVVGGSLDGADI
+1041 YNNQVVGGSLDGADV
-1056 IYGLTSADQLKVKS
+1056 IYGLTSAEQLEVQH

-1098 NYAITSSQVGEDFAD
+1098 NYAITSTQISEDFSQ
-1113 FVQPVEGTT
+1113 FVEPVEGT
-1122 SSRPASEAEN
+1122 SANRPASEAEN

-1139 VNAYSLITEE
+1139 VNAYSLVTEE
-1149 DEFSKNMET
+1149 DEFSKTMET

-1252 LDASGKEESH
+1252 LDASGKEASH

-1347 LTADQVSALT
+1347 LTAEQISGLT
-1357 LKGYTGL
+1357 LEGYTGL
-1364 AGSTVAEDS
+1364 SGSTTSEDS

-1395 VDITGHKT
+1395 VDITDHKT

-1463 ADAETILTKW
+1463 ADATTILTKW
-1473 SQIDPTANVTL
+1473 SQIDPTASVTL

-1511 GTDGTTLTDVKLNLY
+1511 GTDGTTLTDATLNLY

-1533 TLVSGENGLQAATG
+1533 TLVTAGLQAATG
-1547 VDGNAL
+1547 ADGNAL
-1553 MQDYTNPT
+1553 MQDYTNPST
-1561 TNASGTVVEYYA
+1561 SASGTVVEYYVHD
-1573 QNLTEG
+1573 LTEG

>member
-1 MTKTNSLKKALAGI
+1 
-15 LAACMAATTLVAAP
+15 MAATTLVAAP
-29 FTFGGSQSV
+29 FTFGSSRSV

-44 EMELL
+44 DMELL
-49 AQYSFESGYT
+49 AQYSYESGYT

-68 LDETA
+68 LDETTA
-73 EGTVT
+73 GTVT
-78 LQKEDDNTYMSVGS
+78 LQKEDNNTYMSVGS
-92 SGDYNNA
+92 SGNYNNV
-99 LAVANPYAGDTA
+99 LAVANPFAGNTA

-148 GGYHYN
+148 GGFHYN
-154 YAKFKDDP
+154 YANGY
-162 SAYKDYTT
+162 ADYTT
-170 GYNGSIPVDSQ
+170 GYNGTIPVDSQ

-189 TENGDLTLYVDG
+189 TETGDLTLYVDG
-201 QSKYTIS
+201 ESKYTIND
-208 EPAMI
+208 PAMI

-230 VFAWGSSTA
+230 IFAWGSSTA

-253 EAVASIYQDA
+253 DAVASIYTDTTPTA
-263 APEAVASWDFEEG
+263 AGSWDFENGVDGLEIVG
-276 IDEFTSSGAAVA
+276 NVSAYEDEVQGNVLNVAGDYTNFTKSYV
-288 ADEAR
+288 R
-293 GSNVV
+293 
-298 TLTGGTTSFLQ
+298 
-309 LENPVKD
+309 LENPLYQAEGVD
-316 ADSDIT
+316 GVTISMNMFLTSDGT
-322 VTMNVLL
+322 
-329 PTALETYQGLWSFAS
+329 
-344 STDSGFY
+344 
-351 GMTSNGDIH
+351 
-360 YNANDNSLGDA
+360 NANEFEG
-371 GDNNHW
+371 HW
-377 YDAAVGGLA
+377 RFANGTTDQDGFFGMVANGGLRYNECFDMDEA
-386 SSESW
+386 VNRYFDAYSNPVLSVDGSW
-391 QKLAV
+391 HKVAV
-396 VIHTNGVTDVYLNG
+396 TVQNDGT
-410 VKINTV
+410 INTYV
-416 DANAITGM
+416 DGTLKNTITSDAMSFDPAGSGTATGM
-424 NSAYYDAETILQ
+424 EVINLILASQYLDVGIGTTFWGTAGAYYD
-436 NGYDFITSSDYFYLA
+436 
-451 NVGSFFSPPW
+451 NV
-461 NAYGASFDDVAI
+461 AV
-473 YDTALSDL
+473 YDTVLSGL
-481 EIANLPGTIPS
+481 EIANLPGTAQIPGGS
-492 ATEDT
+492 DEE
-497 DEPEDPEPTPPVELG
+497 EPEEPEEPVDPGE
-512 DPIPISRDVVDGV
+512 PIPISRDVVDGV
-525 SGWQVINGDSSQKST
+525 TGWQVINGDESQGSSINVAGQ
-540 ISLADKAVG
+540 AVG
-549 NNYSIYGWFKVNGTA
+549 NNYSVYGWFKVNGTA
-564 ANMHLY
+564 NNMHLY
-570 EQISTP
+570 EQISSSTG
-576 TAYYGTRLYTNGSGE
+576 YFGTRVYTNSSGE
-591 LVLCVENAEH
+591 VVLCVENSST
-601 AGPNARNINTGYN
+601 GGARIISSGYN
-614 LNDHRNE
+614 LNDHLNE
-621 AFFLTVNYDYD
+621 PFFFTLNYDYD
-632 NDTVSLY
+632 NDLVALY
-639 INGEQYIS
+639 IDGQQYIA
-647 ESGIVVR
+647 ESGILVR
-654 ANTLAVDQ
+654 ASSLAVSQ
-662 LWLGYSFWS
+662 IYLGHSMWS
-671 ADPLLKGS
+671 DPYLKGS
-679 AAGVYYSNA
+679 AAGVYFSNA
-688 IDLPGS
+688 ILDPATIETYMAEHPAPAEGS
-694 EEIQA
+694 
-699 YMDQHRAPTTDLP
+699 DLP
-712 RLEYAEADI
+712 RLEYAKADV
-721 ENLNIVDGNENVTYV
+721 ENLNIVEGEEYVTY
-736 KDPNG
+736 G
-741 NYVRVQDAN
+741 DAE
-750 GNYVLDASGNYTY
+750 D
-763 KQAENG
+763 ENG
-769 NYVKDEDGN
+769 NKEILSVEGD
-778 YVLAAIEKVA
+778 A
-788 DNANVKAMLST
+788 KAMLST

-809 ADDDRYAG
+809 TDANRYAG
-817 TPGYRAF
+817 TPGYRAY

-830 ANADDFAITSWVR
+830 AEASDFAITSWVR
-843 WYGEGSTAWGGTQAL
+843 WYGDGSTAWGGTQGL

-869 DDADQSKYE
+869 NDADKSKYE

-904 IDELNRLDNNPNQ
+904 IDELKRLNNNPNQ

-933 TMNGLDRPCFRP
+933 TLNGLDRPCFRP
-945 GLTFVA
+945 GLTYVA
-951 NGNKTNSG
+951 NGNMTNSG
-959 LPYQWTHIAVVYDAD
+959 LPYQWTHIAVVYDSD

-1020 SDPKNAEFIEGKYDP
+1020 SDPKNAKFIEGKYDP
-1035 SAHDAN
+1035 SEHDAS

-1098 NYAITSSQVGEDFAD
+1098 NYAITSSQISEDFSE

-1122 SSRPASEAEN
+1122 SNRPASEAEN

-1149 DEFSKNMET
+1149 DEFSKSMEA
-1158 GFNTQWYNNS
+1158 GFNTQWFNNS

-1175 LALNGEGGYV
+1175 LSLNGDGGYV
-1185 SVPVDYLKKADGTVT
+1185 EVPVDYLKKADGSVS

-1212 ESVNWGRIFDIKGSN
+1212 ETVNWGRIFDIKGSK

-1252 LDASGKEESH
+1252 LDAAGKEASH

-1280 VVIDGLNVSI
+1280 VVIDGLDVSI
-1290 YYQGNLLVSGELEM
+1290 YYQGNLLVSGKLEM

-1330 DADNNI
+1330 DADNDI

-1347 LTADQVSALT
+1347 LNAEQVTGLT
-1357 LKGYTGL
+1357 LEGYTGL
-1364 AGSTVAEDS
+1364 AGSTTVEDS

-1410 ALAGSTGK
+1410 ALASNPGK
-1418 TLYVRVQ
+1418 TLYVRIQ

-1441 AGRSYTSADEFD
+1441 AGRTYTSADEFD

-1463 ADAETILTKW
+1463 ADATTILTKW

-1484 RAQTITVYAERL
+1484 QAQTITVYAERL

-1511 GTDGTTLTDVKLNLY
+1511 GTDGTALTDATLNLY

-1533 TLVSGENGLQAATG
+1533 TLVTAGLQAATG

-1579 GSYILTTNTL
+1579 GNYILTPNTL

>member
-1 MTKTNSLKKALAGI
+1 
-15 LAACMAATTLVAAP
+15 MAATTLVAAP

-92 SGDYNNA
+92 SGNYNNV

-148 GGYHYN
+148 GGFHYN
-154 YAKFKDDP
+154 YTNGYA
-162 SAYKDYTT
+162 DYTT
-170 GYNGSIPVDSQ
+170 GYNGTIPVDAQ

-253 EAVASIYQDA
+253 DAVASIYTDTTPA
-263 APEAVASWDFEEG
+263 AAGSWDFENGVDGLEIVG
-276 IDEFTSSGAAVA
+276 NVTAYEDEVQGNVLNVAGDYTDFTKSYV
-288 ADEAR
+288 R
-293 GSNVV
+293 
-298 TLTGGTTSFLQ
+298 
-309 LENPVKD
+309 LENPLYQAEGVDGVTISMNMFLTTDGTNANEFEGHWRFANGTTDQDGFFGMVANGGLRYNECFDMDEAVNRYFD
-316 ADSDIT
+316 AYSNPVLSVDGSWHKVAVTVQNDGTINTYVDGTLKNT
-322 VTMNVLL
+322 VTSDAMTFD
-329 PTALETYQGLWSFAS
+329 PAG
-344 STDSGFY
+344 SGTVT
-351 GMTSNGDIH
+351 GMEVINLI
-360 YNANDNSLGDA
+360 
-371 GDNNHW
+371 
-377 YDAAVGGLA
+377 LA
-386 SSESW
+386 S
-391 QKLAV
+391 QYL
-396 VIHTNGVTDVYLNG
+396 DVG
-410 VKINTV
+410 IGTTFWGT
-416 DANAITGM
+416 AGG
-424 NSAYYDAETILQ
+424 YYD
-436 NGYDFITSSDYFYLA
+436 
-451 NVGSFFSPPW
+451 NV
-461 NAYGASFDDVAI
+461 AV
-473 YDTALSDL
+473 YDTVLSAL

-492 ATEDT
+492 ATE
-497 DEPEDPEPTPPVELG
+497 EPEEPEEPVDPGE
-512 DPIPISRDVVDGV
+512 PIPISRDAIGVADGTYTE
-525 SGWQVINGDSSQKST
+525 SQWQVINGDESQTSKVSVA
-540 ISLADKAVG
+540 SQAVG
-549 NNYSIYGWFKVNGTA
+549 SNYSVYGWFKLNTA
-564 ANMHLY
+564 TSPKGWMNLY
-570 EQISTP
+570 QQTSVGNDW
-576 TAYYGTRLYTNGSGE
+576 AGTRMWVESDGQIGLR
-591 LVLCVENAEH
+591 VENSGFVDTYVE
-601 AGPNARNINTGYN
+601 GFSINP
-614 LNDHRNE
+614 DE
-621 AFFLTVNYDYD
+621 PFFLTVNYDGANKVVD
-632 NDTVSLY
+632 VY
-639 INGEQYIS
+639 INGQLVAS
-647 ESGIVVR
+647 QSGH
-654 ANTLAVDQ
+654 AVAASS
-662 LWLGYSFWS
+662 LPVSAVWLGVSPLPQSDAILDGSVAGFYYWNSLF
-671 ADPLLKGS
+671 DPTTIETYMQENPAPTS
-679 AAGVYYSNA
+679 
-688 IDLPGS
+688 DLPKL
-694 EEIQA
+694 
-699 YMDQHRAPTTDLP
+699 D
-712 RLEYAEADI
+712 YATADI
-721 ENLNIVDGNENVTYV
+721 ENLNIVEGGENVTYGETV
-736 KDPNG
+736 D
-741 NYVRVQDAN
+741 
-750 GNYVLDASGNYTY
+750 
-763 KQAENG
+763 ENG
-769 NYVKDEDGN
+769 NKEILSVDGN
-778 YVLAAIEKVA
+778 A
-788 DNANVKAMLST
+788 KAMLST

-809 ADDDRYAG
+809 TADDRYAG

-824 DVSAFL
+824 DVDAFL
-830 ANADDFAITSWVR
+830 ADASDFAITSWVR
-843 WYGEGSTAWGGTQAL
+843 WYGDGSTAWGGTQAL

-869 DDADQSKYE
+869 NDADKSKYE

-904 IDELNRLDNNPNQ
+904 IDELKRLNNNPNQ

-951 NGNKTNSG
+951 NGNQTNSG
-959 LPYQWTHIAVVYDAD
+959 LPYQWTHIAVVYDSD

-1020 SDPKNAEFIEGKYDP
+1020 SDPKNATFIEGKYDP
-1035 SAHDAN
+1035 TEHDAS
-1041 YNNQVVGGSLDGADI
+1041 YNNQVVGGSLDGADV
-1056 IYGLTSADQLKVKS
+1056 IYGLTGAEQLEVKN

-1098 NYAITSSQVGEDFAD
+1098 NYAITSTQISEDFSQ
-1113 FVQPVEGTT
+1113 FVEPVEGT
-1122 SSRPASEAEN
+1122 SANRPASEAEN

-1139 VNAYSLITEE
+1139 VNAYSLVTEE
-1149 DEFSKNMET
+1149 DEFSKTMET

-1252 LDASGKEESH
+1252 LDASGKEASH

-1347 LTADQVSALT
+1347 LTAEQISGLT
-1357 LKGYTGL
+1357 LEGYTGL
-1364 AGSTVAEDS
+1364 SGSTTSEDS

-1395 VDITGHKT
+1395 VDITDHKT

-1463 ADAETILTKW
+1463 ADATTILTKW

-1511 GTDGTTLTDVKLNLY
+1511 GTDGTTLTDATLNLY

-1533 TLVSGENGLQAATG
+1533 TLVTARLQAATG
-1547 VDGNAL
+1547 ADGNAL
-1553 MQDYTNPT
+1553 MQDYTNPST
-1561 TNASGTVVEYYA
+1561 SASGTVVEYYV
-1573 QNLTEG
+1573 QDLTEG

>member
-1 MTKTNSLKKALAGI
+1 
-15 LAACMAATTLVAAP
+15 MAATTLVAAP

-92 SGDYNNA
+92 SGNYNNV

-148 GGYHYN
+148 GGFHYN
-154 YAKFKDDP
+154 YTNGYA
-162 SAYKDYTT
+162 DYTT
-170 GYNGSIPVDSQ
+170 GYNGTIPVDAQ

-201 QSKYTIS
+201 ESKYTIS

-263 APEAVASWDFEEG
+263 ATPVANWTFEEG
-276 IDEFTSSGAAVA
+276 NDELTTTGTVTFAEDEVQGNVATTTYGLAAERSYIQF
-288 ADEAR
+288 DNPLKDSE
-293 GSNVV
+293 G
-298 TLTGGTTSFLQ
+298 LTGVTVSMNVKFAEGATVNAYEGHWGFMNGATDQDGFFGIGGDASPHYNECWDVGDAVNNYFDTTLGLLS
-309 LENPVKD
+309 
-316 ADSDIT
+316 ADGDWHKVAVT
-322 VTMNVLL
+322 VTNDGLAKVYVDGSLVSTVDTVATMQATDPSNAATT
-329 PTALETYQGLWSFAS
+329 PTATA
-344 STDSGFY
+344 
-351 GMTSNGDIH
+351 TSV
-360 YNANDNSLGDA
+360 L
-371 GDNNHW
+371 
-377 YDAAVGGLA
+377 
-386 SSESW
+386 
-391 QKLAV
+391 
-396 VIHTNGVTDVYLNG
+396 
-410 VKINTV
+410 
-416 DANAITGM
+416 
-424 NSAYYDAETILQ
+424 
-436 NGYDFITSSDYFYLA
+436 DFITSSNYFNLGFA
-451 NVGSFFSPPW
+451 SGFWGS
-461 NAYGASFDDVAI
+461 AGASYDNVAI
-473 YDTALSDL
+473 YDSALSDV

-492 ATEDT
+492 AT
-497 DEPEDPEPTPPVELG
+497 DEPEDPEPEEPVNPGE
-512 DPIPISRDVVDGV
+512 PIPISRDAIGMADGTYTE
-525 SGWQVINGDSSQKST
+525 SQWQVIDGDESQTSKVSVA
-540 ISLADKAVG
+540 SQAVG
-549 NNYSIYGWFKVNGTA
+549 SNYSVYGWFKLNTA
-564 ANMHLY
+564 TSPKGWMNLY
-570 EQISTP
+570 QQTSVGNDWAGSRMWVESDGQI
-576 TAYYGTRLYTNGSGE
+576 GLR
-591 LVLCVENAEH
+591 VENSGFVDTYVE
-601 AGPNARNINTGYN
+601 GFSINP
-614 LNDHRNE
+614 DE
-621 AFFLTVNYDYD
+621 PFFLTVNYDGANKVVD
-632 NDTVSLY
+632 VY
-639 INGEQYIS
+639 INGQLVAS
-647 ESGIVVR
+647 QSGH
-654 ANTLAVDQ
+654 AVAASS
-662 LWLGYSFWS
+662 LPVSAVWLGVSPLPQSDAILDGSVAGFYYWNSLF
-671 ADPLLKGS
+671 DPANIATYMTENPAPTS
-679 AAGVYYSNA
+679 
-688 IDLPGS
+688 DLPKL
-694 EEIQA
+694 
-699 YMDQHRAPTTDLP
+699 D
-712 RLEYAEADI
+712 YATADI
-721 ENLNIVDGNENVTYV
+721 ENLNIVEGGENVTYGETV
-736 KDPNG
+736 D
-741 NYVRVQDAN
+741 
-750 GNYVLDASGNYTY
+750 
-763 KQAENG
+763 ENG
-769 NYVKDEDGN
+769 NKEILSVDGN
-778 YVLAAIEKVA
+778 A
-788 DNANVKAMLST
+788 KAMLST

-809 ADDDRYAG
+809 TADDRYAG

-824 DVSAFL
+824 DVDAFL
-830 ANADDFAITSWVR
+830 ADASDFAITSWVR
-843 WYGEGSTAWGGTQAL
+843 WYGDGSTAWGGTQAL

-892 PSVNSAAELQEG
+892 PSVSSASELQEG
-904 IDELNRLDNNPNQ
+904 IDELQRLNNNPNQ

-927 GISAGA
+927 GISVGA

-951 NGNKTNSG
+951 NGNQTNSG

-974 GHLDDNGQ
+974 GHLDDNGR

-1020 SDPKNAEFIEGKYDP
+1020 SDPKNATFIEGKYDP
-1035 SAHDAN
+1035 TEHDAS
-1041 YNNQVVGGSLDGADI
+1041 YNNQVVGGSLDGADV
-1056 IYGLTSADQLKVKS
+1056 IYGLTSAEQLEVKN

-1098 NYAITSSQVGEDFAD
+1098 NYAITSTQISEDFSE
-1113 FVQPVEGTT
+1113 FVEPVEGT
-1122 SSRPASEAEN
+1122 SANRPASEAEN

-1139 VNAYSLITEE
+1139 VNAYSLVTEE
-1149 DEFSKNMET
+1149 DEFSKTMET
-1158 GFNTQWYNNS
+1158 GFNSQWYNNS

-1212 ESVNWGRIFDIKGSN
+1212 ESVNWGRIFDIKGSK

-1252 LDASGKEESH
+1252 LDAAGKEASH

-1347 LTADQVSALT
+1347 LTAEQISGLT
-1357 LKGYTGL
+1357 LEGYTGL
-1364 AGSTVAEDS
+1364 SGSTTSEDS

-1395 VDITGHKT
+1395 VDITDHKT

-1463 ADAETILTKW
+1463 ADATTILTKW
-1473 SQIDPTANVTL
+1473 SQIDPTASVTL

-1511 GTDGTTLTDVKLNLY
+1511 GTDGTTLTDATLNLY

-1533 TLVSGENGLQAATG
+1533 TLVTAGLQAATG
-1547 VDGNAL
+1547 ADGNAL
-1553 MQDYTNPT
+1553 MQDYTNPST
-1561 TNASGTVVEYYA
+1561 SASGTVVEYYV
-1573 QNLTEG
+1573 QDLTEG

>member
-92 SGDYNNA
+92 SGNYNNV

-148 GGYHYN
+148 GGFHYN
-154 YAKFKDDP
+154 YTNGYA
-162 SAYKDYTT
+162 DYTT
-170 GYNGSIPVDSQ
+170 GYNGTIPVDAQ

-253 EAVASIYQDA
+253 DAVASIYTDTTPA
-263 APEAVASWDFEEG
+263 AAGSWDFENGVDGLEIVG
-276 IDEFTSSGAAVA
+276 NVTAYEDEVQGNVLNVAGDYTDFTKSYV
-288 ADEAR
+288 R
-293 GSNVV
+293 
-298 TLTGGTTSFLQ
+298 
-309 LENPVKD
+309 LENPLYQAEGVDGVTISMNMFLTTDGTNANEFEGHWRFANGTTDQDGFFGMVANGGLRYNECFDMDEAVNRYFD
-316 ADSDIT
+316 AYSNPVLSVDGSWHKVAVTVQNDGTINTYVDGTLKNT
-322 VTMNVLL
+322 VTSDAMTFD
-329 PTALETYQGLWSFAS
+329 PAG
-344 STDSGFY
+344 SGTVT
-351 GMTSNGDIH
+351 GMEVINLI
-360 YNANDNSLGDA
+360 
-371 GDNNHW
+371 
-377 YDAAVGGLA
+377 LA
-386 SSESW
+386 S
-391 QKLAV
+391 QYL
-396 VIHTNGVTDVYLNG
+396 DVG
-410 VKINTV
+410 IGTTFWGT
-416 DANAITGM
+416 AGG
-424 NSAYYDAETILQ
+424 YYD
-436 NGYDFITSSDYFYLA
+436 
-451 NVGSFFSPPW
+451 NV
-461 NAYGASFDDVAI
+461 AV
-473 YDTALSDL
+473 YDTVLSAL

-492 ATEDT
+492 ATED
-497 DEPEDPEPTPPVELG
+497 PEDPVEPVDPGE
-512 DPIPISRDVVDGV
+512 PIPISRDAIGMANGTYTE
-525 SGWQVINGDSSQKST
+525 SQWQVINGDESQTSKVSVE
-540 ISLADKAVG
+540 SQAVG
-549 NNYSIYGWFKVNGTA
+549 SNYSVYGWFKLNTA
-564 ANMHLY
+564 TSPKGWMNLY
-570 EQISTP
+570 QQTSVGNDWAGSRMWVESDGQI
-576 TAYYGTRLYTNGSGE
+576 GLR
-591 LVLCVENAEH
+591 VENSGFVDTYVE
-601 AGPNARNINTGYN
+601 GFSINP
-614 LNDHRNE
+614 DE
-621 AFFLTVNYDYD
+621 PFFLTVNYDGANKVVD
-632 NDTVSLY
+632 VY
-639 INGEQYIS
+639 INGQLVAS
-647 ESGIVVR
+647 QSGH
-654 ANTLAVDQ
+654 AVAASS
-662 LWLGYSFWS
+662 LPVSAVWLGVSPLPQSDAILDGSVAGFYYWNSLF
-671 ADPLLKGS
+671 DPTTIETYMQENPAPTS
-679 AAGVYYSNA
+679 
-688 IDLPGS
+688 DLPKL
-694 EEIQA
+694 
-699 YMDQHRAPTTDLP
+699 D
-712 RLEYAEADI
+712 YATADI
-721 ENLNIVDGNENVTYV
+721 ENLNIVEGGENVTYGETV
-736 KDPNG
+736 D
-741 NYVRVQDAN
+741 
-750 GNYVLDASGNYTY
+750 
-763 KQAENG
+763 ENG
-769 NYVKDEDGN
+769 NKEILSVDGN
-778 YVLAAIEKVA
+778 A
-788 DNANVKAMLST
+788 KAMLST

-809 ADDDRYAG
+809 TADDRYAG

-824 DVSAFL
+824 DVDAFL
-830 ANADDFAITSWVR
+830 ADASDFAITSWVR
-843 WYGEGSTAWGGTQAL
+843 WYGDGSTAWGGTQAL

-869 DDADQSKYE
+869 NDADKSKYE

-892 PSVNSAAELQEG
+892 PSVSSASELQEG
-904 IDELNRLDNNPNQ
+904 IDELRRLNNNPNQ

-951 NGNKTNSG
+951 NGNQTNSG

-1020 SDPKNAEFIEGKYDP
+1020 SDPKNATFIEGKYDP
-1035 SAHDAN
+1035 TEHDAS
-1041 YNNQVVGGSLDGADI
+1041 YNNQVVGGSLDGADV
-1056 IYGLTSADQLKVKS
+1056 IYGLTSAEQLEVKH

-1098 NYAITSSQVGEDFAD
+1098 NYAITSTQISEDFSQ
-1113 FVQPVEGTT
+1113 FVEPVEGT
-1122 SSRPASEAEN
+1122 SANRPASEAEN

-1139 VNAYSLITEE
+1139 VNAYSLVTEE
-1149 DEFSKNMET
+1149 DEFSKTMET

-1252 LDASGKEESH
+1252 LDASGKEASH

-1347 LTADQVSALT
+1347 LTAEQISGLT
-1357 LKGYTGL
+1357 LEGYTGL
-1364 AGSTVAEDS
+1364 SGSTTSEDS

-1395 VDITGHKT
+1395 VDITDHKT

-1463 ADAETILTKW
+1463 ADATTILTKW
-1473 SQIDPTANVTL
+1473 SQIDPTASVTL

-1511 GTDGTTLTDVKLNLY
+1511 GTDGTTLTDATLNLY

-1533 TLVSGENGLQAATG
+1533 TLVTARLQAATG
-1547 VDGNAL
+1547 ADGNAL
-1553 MQDYTNPT
+1553 MQDYTNPST
-1561 TNASGTVVEYYA
+1561 SASGTVVEYYV
-1573 QNLTEG
+1573 QDLTEG

>member
-1 MTKTNSLKKALAGI
+1 
-15 LAACMAATTLVAAP
+15 MAATTLVAAP

-59 DSVSGEAGT
+59 DSVSGEVGTASEAGVSLNKDDSGNT
-68 LDETA
+68 YLSVADETTTRTTRNYVQFENPLA
-73 EGTVT
+73 DADLSNGFTV
-78 LQKEDDNTYMSVGS
+78 
-92 SGDYNNA
+92 
-99 LAVANPYAGDTA
+99 
-111 SAMTIAMKVR
+111 AMKVR
-121 VNESNDYQGLWA
+121 TTGFANSWEGIWGFMN
-133 FIQDTAGSWAGLCGT
+133 TADAQEGGFYGLCGD
-148 GGYHYN
+148 GGFHYN
-154 YAKFKDDP
+154 KGADDD
-162 SAYKDYTT
+162 YFDYTT
-170 GYNGSIPVDSQ
+170 DQTVGGFTPIGISSSEFS
-181 WHEVVTTI
+181 EVVTTVS
-189 TENGDLTLYVDG
+189 GDGVINVYVDG
-201 QSKYTIS
+201 ALKMTIDANTATTLYDGKDRAEVLQTAMDFITQQSY
-208 EPAMI
+208 
-213 DGFYQFDTL
+213 FYL
-222 LIGAGCSE
+222 GAGTNINTWNTC
-230 VFAWGSSTA
+230 GA
-239 DYDDVRLYSGAADA
+239 DYDDVRVYAGAADA
-253 EAVASIYQDA
+253 DAVASIYTDTTPA
-263 APEAVASWDFEEG
+263 AAGSWDFENGVDGLEIVG
-276 IDEFTSSGAAVA
+276 NVTAYEDEVQGNVLNVAGDYTDFTKSYV
-288 ADEAR
+288 R
-293 GSNVV
+293 
-298 TLTGGTTSFLQ
+298 
-309 LENPVKD
+309 LENPLYQAEGVDGVTISMNMFLTTDGTNANEFEGHWRFANGGLRYNECFDMDEAVNRYFD
-316 ADSDIT
+316 AYSNPVLSVDGSWHKVAVTVQNDGTINTYVDGTLKNT
-322 VTMNVLL
+322 VTSDAMTFD
-329 PTALETYQGLWSFAS
+329 PAG
-344 STDSGFY
+344 SGTVT
-351 GMTSNGDIH
+351 GMEVINLI
-360 YNANDNSLGDA
+360 
-371 GDNNHW
+371 
-377 YDAAVGGLA
+377 LA
-386 SSESW
+386 S
-391 QKLAV
+391 QYL
-396 VIHTNGVTDVYLNG
+396 DVG
-410 VKINTV
+410 IGTTFWGT
-416 DANAITGM
+416 AGG
-424 NSAYYDAETILQ
+424 YYD
-436 NGYDFITSSDYFYLA
+436 
-451 NVGSFFSPPW
+451 NV
-461 NAYGASFDDVAI
+461 AV
-473 YDTALSDL
+473 YDTVLSAL

-492 ATEDT
+492 ATE
-497 DEPEDPEPTPPVELG
+497 EPEDPEDPVEPVDPG
-512 DPIPISRDVVDGV
+512 EPIPISRDAIGMADGTYTE
-525 SGWQVINGDSSQKST
+525 SQWQVIDGDESQTSKVSVE
-540 ISLADKAVG
+540 SQAVG
-549 NNYSIYGWFKVNGTA
+549 SNYSVYGWFKLNTATSPKGWMNLYQQTSVNNDWA
-564 ANMHLY
+564 
-570 EQISTP
+570 
-576 TAYYGTRLYTNGSGE
+576 GTRMWVESDGQIGLR
-591 LVLCVENAEH
+591 VENSGFVDTYVE
-601 AGPNARNINTGYN
+601 GFSINP
-614 LNDHRNE
+614 DE
-621 AFFLTVNYDYD
+621 PFFLTVNYDGANKVVD
-632 NDTVSLY
+632 VY
-639 INGEQYIS
+639 INGQLVAS
-647 ESGIVVR
+647 QSGH
-654 ANTLAVDQ
+654 AVAASS
-662 LWLGYSFWS
+662 LPVSAVWLGVSPLPQSDAILDGSVAGFYYWNSLF
-671 ADPLLKGS
+671 DPTTIETYMQENPAPTS
-679 AAGVYYSNA
+679 
-688 IDLPGS
+688 DLPKL
-694 EEIQA
+694 
-699 YMDQHRAPTTDLP
+699 D
-712 RLEYAEADI
+712 YATADI
-721 ENLNIVDGNENVTYV
+721 ENLNIVEGGENVTYGETV
-736 KDPNG
+736 D
-741 NYVRVQDAN
+741 
-750 GNYVLDASGNYTY
+750 
-763 KQAENG
+763 ENG
-769 NYVKDEDGN
+769 NKEI
-778 YVLAAIEKVA
+778 LSVA
-788 DNANVKAMLST
+788 ENANVKAMLST

-809 ADDDRYAG
+809 TADDRYAG

-830 ANADDFAITSWVR
+830 ANASDFAITSWVR
-843 WYGEGSTAWGGTQAL
+843 WYGDGSTAWGGTQAL

-892 PSVNSAAELQEG
+892 PSVSSASELQEG
-904 IDELNRLDNNPNQ
+904 IDELQRLNNNPNQ

-1020 SDPKNAEFIEGKYDP
+1020 SDPKNATFIEGKYDP
-1035 SAHDAN
+1035 TEHDAS
-1041 YNNQVVGGSLDGADI
+1041 YNNQVVGGSLDGADV
-1056 IYGLTSADQLKVKS
+1056 IYGLTSAEQLEVKY

-1098 NYAITSSQVGEDFAD
+1098 NYAITSTQISEDFSE
-1113 FVQPVEGTT
+1113 FVEPVEGT
-1122 SSRPASEAEN
+1122 SANRPASEAEN

-1347 LTADQVSALT
+1347 LTAEQISGLT
-1357 LKGYTGL
+1357 LEGYTGL
-1364 AGSTVAEDS
+1364 SGSTASEDS

-1395 VDITGHKT
+1395 VDITDHKT

-1463 ADAETILTKW
+1463 ADATTILTKW

-1511 GTDGTTLTDVKLNLY
+1511 GTDGTTLTDATLNLY

-1533 TLVSGENGLQAATG
+1533 TLVTAGLQAATG
-1547 VDGNAL
+1547 ADGNAL

-1579 GSYILTTNTL
+1579 GSYILTPNTL

>member
-1 MTKTNSLKKALAGI
+1 
-15 LAACMAATTLVAAP
+15 MAATTLVAAP

-92 SGDYNNA
+92 SGNYNNV

-148 GGYHYN
+148 GGFHYN
-154 YAKFKDDP
+154 YTNGYA
-162 SAYKDYTT
+162 DYTT
-170 GYNGSIPVDSQ
+170 GYNGTIPVDAQ

-253 EAVASIYQDA
+253 EAVASIYTDTTPA
-263 APEAVASWDFEEG
+263 AAGSWDFENGVDGLEIVG
-276 IDEFTSSGAAVA
+276 NVTAYEDEVQGNVLNVAGDYTNFTKSYV
-288 ADEAR
+288 R
-293 GSNVV
+293 
-298 TLTGGTTSFLQ
+298 
-309 LENPVKD
+309 LENPLYQAEGVDGVTISMNMFLTTDGTNANEFEGHWRFANGTTDQDGFFGMVANGGLRYNECFDMDEAVNRYFD
-316 ADSDIT
+316 AYSNPVLSVDGSWHKVAVTVQNDGTINTYVDGTLKNT
-322 VTMNVLL
+322 VTSDAMTFD
-329 PTALETYQGLWSFAS
+329 PAG
-344 STDSGFY
+344 SGTVT
-351 GMTSNGDIH
+351 GMEVINLI
-360 YNANDNSLGDA
+360 
-371 GDNNHW
+371 
-377 YDAAVGGLA
+377 LA
-386 SSESW
+386 S
-391 QKLAV
+391 QYL
-396 VIHTNGVTDVYLNG
+396 DVG
-410 VKINTV
+410 IGTTFWGT
-416 DANAITGM
+416 AGG
-424 NSAYYDAETILQ
+424 YYD
-436 NGYDFITSSDYFYLA
+436 
-451 NVGSFFSPPW
+451 NV
-461 NAYGASFDDVAI
+461 AV
-473 YDTALSDL
+473 YDTVLSAL

-492 ATEDT
+492 AT
-497 DEPEDPEPTPPVELG
+497 DEPEDPEPEEPVNPGE
-512 DPIPISRDVVDGV
+512 PIPISRDAIGMADGTYTE
-525 SGWQVINGDSSQKST
+525 SQWQVIDGDESQTSKVSVA
-540 ISLADKAVG
+540 SQAVG
-549 NNYSIYGWFKVNGTA
+549 SNYSVYGWFKLNTA
-564 ANMHLY
+564 TSPKGWMNLY
-570 EQISTP
+570 QQTSVGNDW
-576 TAYYGTRLYTNGSGE
+576 AGTRMWVESDGQIGLR
-591 LVLCVENAEH
+591 VENSGFVDTYVE
-601 AGPNARNINTGYN
+601 GFSINP
-614 LNDHRNE
+614 DE
-621 AFFLTVNYDYD
+621 PFFLTVNYDGANKVVD
-632 NDTVSLY
+632 VY
-639 INGEQYIS
+639 INGQLVAS
-647 ESGIVVR
+647 QSGH
-654 ANTLAVDQ
+654 AVAASS
-662 LWLGYSFWS
+662 LPVSAVWLGVSPLPQSDAILDGSVAGFYYWNSLF
-671 ADPLLKGS
+671 DPANIATYMTENPAPTS
-679 AAGVYYSNA
+679 
-688 IDLPGS
+688 DLPKL
-694 EEIQA
+694 
-699 YMDQHRAPTTDLP
+699 D
-712 RLEYAEADI
+712 YATADI
-721 ENLNIVDGNENVTYV
+721 ENLNIVEGGENVTYGETV
-736 KDPNG
+736 D
-741 NYVRVQDAN
+741 
-750 GNYVLDASGNYTY
+750 
-763 KQAENG
+763 ENG
-769 NYVKDEDGN
+769 NKEILSVDGN
-778 YVLAAIEKVA
+778 A
-788 DNANVKAMLST
+788 KAMLST

-809 ADDDRYAG
+809 TADDRYAG

-824 DVSAFL
+824 DVDAFL
-830 ANADDFAITSWVR
+830 ADASDFAITSWVR
-843 WYGEGSTAWGGTQAL
+843 WYGDGSTAWGGTQAL

-869 DDADQSKYE
+869 DDADQNKYE

-892 PSVNSAAELQEG
+892 PSVSSASELQEG
-904 IDELNRLDNNPNQ
+904 IDELQRLNNNPNQ

-927 GISAGA
+927 GISVGA

-951 NGNKTNSG
+951 NGNQTNSG

-974 GHLDDNGQ
+974 GHLDDNGR

-1020 SDPKNAEFIEGKYDP
+1020 SDPKNATFIEGKYDP
-1035 SAHDAN
+1035 TEHDAS
-1041 YNNQVVGGSLDGADI
+1041 YNNQVVGGSLDGADV
-1056 IYGLTSADQLKVKS
+1056 IYGLTSAEQLEVKN

-1098 NYAITSSQVGEDFAD
+1098 NYAITSTQISEDFSE
-1113 FVQPVEGTT
+1113 FVEPVEGT
-1122 SSRPASEAEN
+1122 SANRPASEAEN

-1139 VNAYSLITEE
+1139 VNAYSLVTEE
-1149 DEFSKNMET
+1149 DEFSKTMET
-1158 GFNTQWYNNS
+1158 GFNSQWYNNS

-1212 ESVNWGRIFDIKGSN
+1212 ESVTWGRIFDIKGSK

-1252 LDASGKEESH
+1252 LDAAGKEASH

-1271 PTSNWVNIT
+1271 PTSNWVNIA

-1347 LTADQVSALT
+1347 LTAEQISGLT
-1357 LKGYTGL
+1357 LEGYTGL
-1364 AGSTVAEDS
+1364 SGSTTSEDS

-1395 VDITGHKT
+1395 VDITDHKT

-1463 ADAETILTKW
+1463 ADATTILTKW

-1511 GTDGTTLTDVKLNLY
+1511 GTDGTTLTDATLNLY

-1533 TLVSGENGLQAATG
+1533 TLVTARLQAATG
-1547 VDGNAL
+1547 ADGNAL
-1553 MQDYTNPT
+1553 MQDYTNPST
-1561 TNASGTVVEYYA
+1561 SASGTVVEYYV
-1573 QNLTEG
+1573 QDLTEG

>member
-1 MTKTNSLKKALAGI
+1 
-15 LAACMAATTLVAAP
+15 MAATTLVAAP

-92 SGDYNNA
+92 SGNYNNV

-148 GGYHYN
+148 GGFHYN
-154 YAKFKDDP
+154 YTNGYA
-162 SAYKDYTT
+162 DYTT
-170 GYNGSIPVDSQ
+170 GYNGTIPVDAQ

-201 QSKYTIS
+201 ESKYTIS

-253 EAVASIYQDA
+253 EAVASIYTDTTPA
-263 APEAVASWDFEEG
+263 AAGSWDFENGVDGLEIVG
-276 IDEFTSSGAAVA
+276 NVTAYEDEVQGNVLNVAGDYTDFTKSYV
-288 ADEAR
+288 R
-293 GSNVV
+293 
-298 TLTGGTTSFLQ
+298 
-309 LENPVKD
+309 LENPLYQAEGVDGVTISMNMFLTTDGTNANEFEGHWRFANGTTDQDGFFGMVANGGLRYNECFDMDEAVNRYFD
-316 ADSDIT
+316 AYSNPVLSVDGSWHKVAVTVQNDGTINTYVDGTLKNT
-322 VTMNVLL
+322 VTSDAMTFD
-329 PTALETYQGLWSFAS
+329 PAG
-344 STDSGFY
+344 SGTVT
-351 GMTSNGDIH
+351 GMEVINLI
-360 YNANDNSLGDA
+360 
-371 GDNNHW
+371 
-377 YDAAVGGLA
+377 LA
-386 SSESW
+386 S
-391 QKLAV
+391 QYL
-396 VIHTNGVTDVYLNG
+396 DVG
-410 VKINTV
+410 IGTTFWGT
-416 DANAITGM
+416 AGG
-424 NSAYYDAETILQ
+424 YYD
-436 NGYDFITSSDYFYLA
+436 
-451 NVGSFFSPPW
+451 NV
-461 NAYGASFDDVAI
+461 AV
-473 YDTALSDL
+473 YDTVLSAL

-492 ATEDT
+492 ATED
-497 DEPEDPEPTPPVELG
+497 PEDPVEPVDPGE
-512 DPIPISRDVVDGV
+512 PIPISRDAIGMADGTYTE
-525 SGWQVINGDSSQKST
+525 SQWQVIDGDESQTSKVSVE
-540 ISLADKAVG
+540 SQAVG
-549 NNYSIYGWFKVNGTA
+549 SNYSVYGWFKLNTATSPKGWMNLYQQTSVNNDWA
-564 ANMHLY
+564 
-570 EQISTP
+570 
-576 TAYYGTRLYTNGSGE
+576 GTRMWVESDGQIGLR
-591 LVLCVENAEH
+591 VENSGFVDTYVE
-601 AGPNARNINTGYN
+601 GFSIYP
-614 LNDHRNE
+614 DE
-621 AFFLTVNYDYD
+621 PFFLTVNYDGANKVVD
-632 NDTVSLY
+632 VY
-639 INGEQYIS
+639 INGQLVAS
-647 ESGIVVR
+647 QSGH
-654 ANTLAVDQ
+654 AVAASS
-662 LWLGYSFWS
+662 LPVSAVWLGVSPLPQSDAILDGSVAGFYYWNSLF
-671 ADPLLKGS
+671 DPTTIETYIQENPAPTS
-679 AAGVYYSNA
+679 
-688 IDLPGS
+688 DLPKL
-694 EEIQA
+694 
-699 YMDQHRAPTTDLP
+699 D
-712 RLEYAEADI
+712 YATADI
-721 ENLNIVDGNENVTYV
+721 ENLNIVEGGENVTYGETV
-736 KDPNG
+736 D
-741 NYVRVQDAN
+741 
-750 GNYVLDASGNYTY
+750 
-763 KQAENG
+763 ENG
-769 NYVKDEDGN
+769 NKEILSVDGN
-778 YVLAAIEKVA
+778 A
-788 DNANVKAMLST
+788 KAMLST

-809 ADDDRYAG
+809 TADDRYAG

-824 DVSAFL
+824 DVDAFL
-830 ANADDFAITSWVR
+830 ADASDFAITSWVR
-843 WYGEGSTAWGGTQAL
+843 WYGDGSTAWGGTQAL

-892 PSVNSAAELQEG
+892 PSVSSASELQEG
-904 IDELNRLDNNPNQ
+904 IDELQRLNNNPNQ

-951 NGNKTNSG
+951 NGNQTNSG

-1020 SDPKNAEFIEGKYDP
+1020 SDPKNATFIEGKYDP
-1035 SAHDAN
+1035 TEHDAS
-1041 YNNQVVGGSLDGADI
+1041 YNNQVVGGSLDGADV
-1056 IYGLTSADQLKVKS
+1056 IYGLTSAEQLEVKN

-1098 NYAITSSQVGEDFAD
+1098 NYAITSTQISEDFSE
-1113 FVQPVEGTT
+1113 FVEPVEGT
-1122 SSRPASEAEN
+1122 SANRPASEAEN

-1139 VNAYSLITEE
+1139 VNAYSLVTEE
-1149 DEFSKNMET
+1149 DEFSKNMEA

-1347 LTADQVSALT
+1347 LTAEQISGLT
-1357 LKGYTGL
+1357 LEGYTGL
-1364 AGSTVAEDS
+1364 SGSTTSEDS
-1373 SRLDMIDV
+1373 GRLDMIDV

-1395 VDITGHKT
+1395 VDITDHKT

-1463 ADAETILTKW
+1463 ADATTILTKW

-1511 GTDGTTLTDVKLNLY
+1511 GTDGTTLTDATLNLY

-1533 TLVSGENGLQAATG
+1533 TLVTAGLQAATG

-1561 TNASGTVVEYYA
+1561 TNASGTVVEYYV
-1573 QNLTEG
+1573 QDLTEG

>member
-1 MTKTNSLKKALAGI
+1 
-15 LAACMAATTLVAAP
+15 MAATTLVAAP

-78 LQKEDDNTYMSVGS
+78 LQKEDVNTYMSVGS
-92 SGDYNNA
+92 SGNYNNV

-148 GGYHYN
+148 GGFHYN
-154 YAKFKDDP
+154 YTNGYA
-162 SAYKDYTT
+162 DYTT
-170 GYNGSIPVDSQ
+170 GYNGTIPVDAQ

-253 EAVASIYQDA
+253 DAVASIYTDTTPA
-263 APEAVASWDFEEG
+263 AAGSWDFENGVDGLEIVG
-276 IDEFTSSGAAVA
+276 NVTAYEDEVQGNVLNVAGDYTDFTKSYV
-288 ADEAR
+288 R
-293 GSNVV
+293 
-298 TLTGGTTSFLQ
+298 
-309 LENPVKD
+309 LENPLYQAEGVDGVTISMNMFLTTDGTNANEFEGHWRFANGTTDQDGFFGMVANGGLRYNECFDMDEAVNRYFD
-316 ADSDIT
+316 AYSNPVLSVDGSWHKVAVTVQNDGTINTYVDGTLKNT
-322 VTMNVLL
+322 VTSDAMTFD
-329 PTALETYQGLWSFAS
+329 PAG
-344 STDSGFY
+344 SGTVT
-351 GMTSNGDIH
+351 GMEVINLI
-360 YNANDNSLGDA
+360 
-371 GDNNHW
+371 
-377 YDAAVGGLA
+377 LA
-386 SSESW
+386 S
-391 QKLAV
+391 QYL
-396 VIHTNGVTDVYLNG
+396 DVG
-410 VKINTV
+410 IGTTFWGT
-416 DANAITGM
+416 AGG
-424 NSAYYDAETILQ
+424 YYD
-436 NGYDFITSSDYFYLA
+436 
-451 NVGSFFSPPW
+451 NV
-461 NAYGASFDDVAI
+461 AV
-473 YDTALSDL
+473 YDTVLSAL

-492 ATEDT
+492 AT
-497 DEPEDPEPTPPVELG
+497 DEPEDPEPEEPVDPGE
-512 DPIPISRDVVDGV
+512 PIPISRDAIGMADGTYTE
-525 SGWQVINGDSSQKST
+525 SQWQVIDGDESQTSKVSVE
-540 ISLADKAVG
+540 SQAVG
-549 NNYSIYGWFKVNGTA
+549 SNYSVYGWFKLNTA
-564 ANMHLY
+564 TSPKGWMNLY
-570 EQISTP
+570 QQTSVGNDWAGSRMWVESDGQI
-576 TAYYGTRLYTNGSGE
+576 GLR
-591 LVLCVENAEH
+591 VENSGFVDTYVE
-601 AGPNARNINTGYN
+601 GFSINP
-614 LNDHRNE
+614 DE
-621 AFFLTVNYDYD
+621 PFFLTVNYDGANKVVD
-632 NDTVSLY
+632 VY
-639 INGEQYIS
+639 INGQLVAS
-647 ESGIVVR
+647 QSGH
-654 ANTLAVDQ
+654 AVAASS
-662 LWLGYSFWS
+662 LPVSAVWLGVSPLPQSDAILDGSVAGFYYWNSLF
-671 ADPLLKGS
+671 DPTTIETYMQENPAPTS
-679 AAGVYYSNA
+679 
-688 IDLPGS
+688 DLPKL
-694 EEIQA
+694 
-699 YMDQHRAPTTDLP
+699 D
-712 RLEYAEADI
+712 YATADI
-721 ENLNIVDGNENVTYV
+721 ENLNIVEGGENVTYGETV
-736 KDPNG
+736 D
-741 NYVRVQDAN
+741 
-750 GNYVLDASGNYTY
+750 
-763 KQAENG
+763 ENG
-769 NYVKDEDGN
+769 NKEILSVDGN
-778 YVLAAIEKVA
+778 A
-788 DNANVKAMLST
+788 KAMLST

-809 ADDDRYAG
+809 TADDRYAG

-824 DVSAFL
+824 DVDAFL
-830 ANADDFAITSWVR
+830 ADASDFAITSWVR
-843 WYGEGSTAWGGTQAL
+843 WYGDGSTAWGGTQAL

-892 PSVNSAAELQEG
+892 PSVSSASELQEG
-904 IDELNRLDNNPNQ
+904 IDELQRLNNNPNQ

-951 NGNKTNSG
+951 NGNQTNSG

-1020 SDPKNAEFIEGKYDP
+1020 SDPKNATFIEGKYDP
-1035 SAHDAN
+1035 TEHDAS
-1041 YNNQVVGGSLDGADI
+1041 YNNQVVGGSLDGADV
-1056 IYGLTSADQLKVKS
+1056 IYGLTSAEQLEVKN

-1098 NYAITSSQVGEDFAD
+1098 NYAITSTQISEDFSE
-1113 FVQPVEGTT
+1113 FVEPVEGT
-1122 SSRPASEAEN
+1122 SANRPASEAEN

-1139 VNAYSLITEE
+1139 VNAYSLVTEE
-1149 DEFSKNMET
+1149 DEFSKNMEA

-1252 LDASGKEESH
+1252 LDASGKEASH

-1347 LTADQVSALT
+1347 LTAEQISGLT
-1357 LKGYTGL
+1357 LEGYTGL
-1364 AGSTVAEDS
+1364 SGSTTSEDS

-1395 VDITGHKT
+1395 VDISDHKT

-1463 ADAETILTKW
+1463 ADATTILTKW

-1511 GTDGTTLTDVKLNLY
+1511 GTDGTTLTDATLNLY

-1533 TLVSGENGLQAATG
+1533 TLVTAGLQAATG
-1547 VDGNAL
+1547 ADGNAL

-1561 TNASGTVVEYYA
+1561 TNVSGTVVEYYV
-1573 QNLTEG
+1573 QDLTEG

>member
-92 SGDYNNA
+92 SGNYNNV

-148 GGYHYN
+148 GGFHYN
-154 YAKFKDDP
+154 YTNGYA
-162 SAYKDYTT
+162 DYTT
-170 GYNGSIPVDSQ
+170 GYNGTIPVDAQ

-201 QSKYTIS
+201 ESKYTIS

-263 APEAVASWDFEEG
+263 ATPVANWTFEEG
-276 IDEFTSSGAAVA
+276 NDELTTTGTVTFAEDEVQGNVATTTYGLAAERSYIQF
-288 ADEAR
+288 DNPLKDSE
-293 GSNVV
+293 G
-298 TLTGGTTSFLQ
+298 LTGVTVSMNVKFAEGATVNAYEGHWGFMNGATDQDGFFGIGGDASPHYNECWDVGDAVNNYFDTTLGLLS
-309 LENPVKD
+309 
-316 ADSDIT
+316 ADGDWHKVAVT
-322 VTMNVLL
+322 VTNDGLAKVYVDGSLVSTVDTVATMQATDPSNAATT
-329 PTALETYQGLWSFAS
+329 PTATA
-344 STDSGFY
+344 
-351 GMTSNGDIH
+351 TSV
-360 YNANDNSLGDA
+360 L
-371 GDNNHW
+371 
-377 YDAAVGGLA
+377 
-386 SSESW
+386 
-391 QKLAV
+391 
-396 VIHTNGVTDVYLNG
+396 
-410 VKINTV
+410 
-416 DANAITGM
+416 
-424 NSAYYDAETILQ
+424 
-436 NGYDFITSSDYFYLA
+436 DFITSSNYFNLGFA
-451 NVGSFFSPPW
+451 SGFWGS
-461 NAYGASFDDVAI
+461 AGASYDNVAI
-473 YDTALSDL
+473 YDSALSDV

-492 ATEDT
+492 AT
-497 DEPEDPEPTPPVELG
+497 DEPEDPEPEEPVNPGE
-512 DPIPISRDVVDGV
+512 PIPISRDAIGMADGTYTE
-525 SGWQVINGDSSQKST
+525 SQWQVIDGDESQTSKVSVA
-540 ISLADKAVG
+540 SQAVG
-549 NNYSIYGWFKVNGTA
+549 SNYSVYGWFKLNTA
-564 ANMHLY
+564 TSPKGWMNLY
-570 EQISTP
+570 QQTSVGNDWAGSRMWVESDGQI
-576 TAYYGTRLYTNGSGE
+576 GLR
-591 LVLCVENAEH
+591 VENSGFVDTYVE
-601 AGPNARNINTGYN
+601 GFSINP
-614 LNDHRNE
+614 DE
-621 AFFLTVNYDYD
+621 PFFLTVNYDGANKVVD
-632 NDTVSLY
+632 VY
-639 INGEQYIS
+639 INGQLVAS
-647 ESGIVVR
+647 QSGH
-654 ANTLAVDQ
+654 AVAASS
-662 LWLGYSFWS
+662 LPVSAVWLGVSPLPQSDAILDGSVAGFYYWNSLF
-671 ADPLLKGS
+671 DPANIATYMTENPAPTS
-679 AAGVYYSNA
+679 
-688 IDLPGS
+688 DLPKL
-694 EEIQA
+694 
-699 YMDQHRAPTTDLP
+699 D
-712 RLEYAEADI
+712 YATADI
-721 ENLNIVDGNENVTYV
+721 ENLNIVEGGENVTYGETV
-736 KDPNG
+736 D
-741 NYVRVQDAN
+741 
-750 GNYVLDASGNYTY
+750 
-763 KQAENG
+763 ENG
-769 NYVKDEDGN
+769 NKEILSVDGN
-778 YVLAAIEKVA
+778 A
-788 DNANVKAMLST
+788 KAMLST

-809 ADDDRYAG
+809 TADDRYAG

-824 DVSAFL
+824 DVDAFL
-830 ANADDFAITSWVR
+830 ADASDFAITSWVR
-843 WYGEGSTAWGGTQAL
+843 WYGDGSTAWGGTQAL

-892 PSVNSAAELQEG
+892 PSVSSASELQEG
-904 IDELNRLDNNPNQ
+904 IDELQRLNNNPNQ

-927 GISAGA
+927 GISVGA

-951 NGNKTNSG
+951 NGNQTNSG

-974 GHLDDNGQ
+974 GHLDDNGR

-1020 SDPKNAEFIEGKYDP
+1020 SDPKNATFIEGKYDP
-1035 SAHDAN
+1035 TEHDAS
-1041 YNNQVVGGSLDGADI
+1041 YNNQVVGGSLDGADV
-1056 IYGLTSADQLKVKS
+1056 IYGLTSAEQLEVKN

-1098 NYAITSSQVGEDFAD
+1098 NYAITSTQISEDFSE
-1113 FVQPVEGTT
+1113 FVEPVEGT
-1122 SSRPASEAEN
+1122 SANRPASEAEN

-1139 VNAYSLITEE
+1139 VNAYSLVTEE
-1149 DEFSKNMET
+1149 DEFSKTMET
-1158 GFNTQWYNNS
+1158 GFNSQWYNNS

-1212 ESVNWGRIFDIKGSN
+1212 ESVNWGRIFDIKGSK

-1252 LDASGKEESH
+1252 LDAAGKEASH

-1347 LTADQVSALT
+1347 LTAEQISGLT
-1357 LKGYTGL
+1357 LEGYTGL
-1364 AGSTVAEDS
+1364 SGSTTSEDS

-1395 VDITGHKT
+1395 VDITDHKT

-1463 ADAETILTKW
+1463 ADATTILTKW
-1473 SQIDPTANVTL
+1473 SQIDPTASVTL

-1511 GTDGTTLTDVKLNLY
+1511 GTDGTTLTDATLNLY

-1533 TLVSGENGLQAATG
+1533 TLVTAGLQAATG
-1547 VDGNAL
+1547 ADGNAL
-1553 MQDYTNPT
+1553 MQDYTNPST
-1561 TNASGTVVEYYA
+1561 SASGTVVEYYV
-1573 QNLTEG
+1573 QDLTEG

>member
-29 FTFGGSQSV
+29 FTFGSSRSV

-44 EMELL
+44 DMELL

-92 SGDYNNA
+92 SGNYNNV

-148 GGYHYN
+148 GGFHYN
-154 YAKFKDDP
+154 YTNGYA
-162 SAYKDYTT
+162 DYTT
-170 GYNGSIPVDSQ
+170 GYNGTIPVDAQ

-263 APEAVASWDFEEG
+263 ATPVANWTFEEG
-276 IDEFTSSGAAVA
+276 NDELTTTGTVTFAEDEVQGNVATTTYGLAAERSYIQF
-288 ADEAR
+288 DNPLKDSE
-293 GSNVV
+293 G
-298 TLTGGTTSFLQ
+298 LTGVTVSMNVKFAEGATVNAYEGHWGFMNGATDQDGFFGIGGDASPHYNECWDVGDAVNNYFDTTLGLLSTDGDWHK
-309 LENPVKD
+309 V
-316 ADSDIT
+316 AVT
-322 VTMNVLL
+322 VTNDGLAKVYVDGSLVSTVDTVATMQATDPSNAATT
-329 PTALETYQGLWSFAS
+329 PTATA
-344 STDSGFY
+344 
-351 GMTSNGDIH
+351 TSV
-360 YNANDNSLGDA
+360 L
-371 GDNNHW
+371 
-377 YDAAVGGLA
+377 
-386 SSESW
+386 
-391 QKLAV
+391 
-396 VIHTNGVTDVYLNG
+396 
-410 VKINTV
+410 
-416 DANAITGM
+416 
-424 NSAYYDAETILQ
+424 
-436 NGYDFITSSDYFYLA
+436 DFITSSNYFNLGFA
-451 NVGSFFSPPW
+451 SGFWGS
-461 NAYGASFDDVAI
+461 AGASYDNVAI
-473 YDTALSDL
+473 YDSALSDV

-492 ATEDT
+492 ATED
-497 DEPEDPEPTPPVELG
+497 PEDPVEPVDPGE
-512 DPIPISRDVVDGV
+512 PIPISRDAIGMADGTYTE
-525 SGWQVINGDSSQKST
+525 SQWQVIDGDESQTSKVSVE
-540 ISLADKAVG
+540 SQAVG
-549 NNYSIYGWFKVNGTA
+549 SNYSVYGWFKLNTATSPKGWMNLYQQTSVNNDWA
-564 ANMHLY
+564 
-570 EQISTP
+570 
-576 TAYYGTRLYTNGSGE
+576 GTRMWVESDGQIGLR
-591 LVLCVENAEH
+591 VENSGFVDTYVE
-601 AGPNARNINTGYN
+601 GFSINP
-614 LNDHRNE
+614 DE
-621 AFFLTVNYDYD
+621 PFFLTVNYDGANKVVD
-632 NDTVSLY
+632 VY
-639 INGEQYIS
+639 INGQLVAS
-647 ESGIVVR
+647 QSGH
-654 ANTLAVDQ
+654 AVAASS
-662 LWLGYSFWS
+662 LPVSAVWLGVSPLPQSDAILDGSVAGFYYWNSLF
-671 ADPLLKGS
+671 DPTTIETYMQENPAPTS
-679 AAGVYYSNA
+679 
-688 IDLPGS
+688 DLPKL
-694 EEIQA
+694 
-699 YMDQHRAPTTDLP
+699 D
-712 RLEYAEADI
+712 YATADI
-721 ENLNIVDGNENVTYV
+721 ENLNIVEGGENVTYGETV
-736 KDPNG
+736 D
-741 NYVRVQDAN
+741 
-750 GNYVLDASGNYTY
+750 
-763 KQAENG
+763 ENG
-769 NYVKDEDGN
+769 NKEI
-778 YVLAAIEKVA
+778 LSVA
-788 DNANVKAMLST
+788 ENANVKAMLST

-809 ADDDRYAG
+809 TADDRYAG

-830 ANADDFAITSWVR
+830 ANASDFAITSWVR
-843 WYGEGSTAWGGTQAL
+843 WYGDGSTAWGGTQAL

-892 PSVNSAAELQEG
+892 PSVSSASELQEG
-904 IDELNRLDNNPNQ
+904 IDELQRLNNNPNQ

-927 GISAGA
+927 GISVGA

-951 NGNKTNSG
+951 NGNQTNSG

-1020 SDPKNAEFIEGKYDP
+1020 SDPKNATFIEGKYDP
-1035 SAHDAN
+1035 TEHDAS
-1041 YNNQVVGGSLDGADI
+1041 YNNQVVSGSLDGADV
-1056 IYGLTSADQLKVKS
+1056 IYGLTSAEQVEVKN

-1098 NYAITSSQVGEDFAD
+1098 NYAITSTQISEDFSE
-1113 FVQPVEGTT
+1113 FVEPVEGT
-1122 SSRPASEAEN
+1122 SANRPASEAEN
-1132 PFQLAEG
+1132 PFQLTEG

-1149 DEFSKNMET
+1149 DEFSKNMEM
-1158 GFNTQWYNNS
+1158 GFNTQWLTNS

-1175 LALNGEGGYV
+1175 LTLNGEGGYV
-1185 SVPVDYLKKADGTVT
+1185 AVPVDYLKDANGNVV

-1252 LDASGKEESH
+1252 LTDAGKEASH
-1262 TDTSVGQYI
+1262 TDTSLGQYI
-1271 PTSNWVNIT
+1271 PIGNWVNIA
-1280 VVIDGLNVSI
+1280 VVIDGLDVSI

-1330 DADNNI
+1330 DADNDI

-1347 LTADQVSALT
+1347 LTAEQISGLT
-1357 LKGYTGL
+1357 LEGYTGL
-1364 AGSTVAEDS
+1364 SGSTTSEDS

-1386 AELNVDVYY
+1386 ADRNVDVYY
-1395 VDITGHKT
+1395 VDITDHKT

-1463 ADAETILTKW
+1463 ADATTILTKW

-1511 GTDGTTLTDVKLNLY
+1511 GTDGTTLTDATLNLY

-1533 TLVSGENGLQAATG
+1533 TLVTAGLQAATG
-1547 VDGNAL
+1547 ADGNAL

-1561 TNASGTVVEYYA
+1561 TNVSGTVVEYYV
-1573 QNLTEG
+1573 QDLTEG

>member
-1 MTKTNSLKKALAGI
+1 
-15 LAACMAATTLVAAP
+15 MAATTLVAAP

-92 SGDYNNA
+92 SGNYNNV

-148 GGYHYN
+148 GGFHYN
-154 YAKFKDDP
+154 YTNGYA
-162 SAYKDYTT
+162 DYTT
-170 GYNGSIPVDSQ
+170 GYNGTIPVDAQ

-253 EAVASIYQDA
+253 DAVASIYTDTTPA
-263 APEAVASWDFEEG
+263 AAGSWDFENGVDGLEIVG
-276 IDEFTSSGAAVA
+276 NVTAYEDEVQGNVLNVAGDYTDFTKSYV
-288 ADEAR
+288 R
-293 GSNVV
+293 
-298 TLTGGTTSFLQ
+298 
-309 LENPVKD
+309 LENPLYQAEGVDGVTISMNMFLTTDGTNANEFEGHWRFANGTTDQDGFFGMVANGGLRYNECFDMDEAVNRYFD
-316 ADSDIT
+316 AYSNPVLSVDGSWHKVAVTVQNDGTINTYVDGTLKNT
-322 VTMNVLL
+322 VTSDAMTFD
-329 PTALETYQGLWSFAS
+329 PAG
-344 STDSGFY
+344 SGTVT
-351 GMTSNGDIH
+351 GMEVINLI
-360 YNANDNSLGDA
+360 
-371 GDNNHW
+371 
-377 YDAAVGGLA
+377 LA
-386 SSESW
+386 S
-391 QKLAV
+391 QYL
-396 VIHTNGVTDVYLNG
+396 DVG
-410 VKINTV
+410 IGTTFWGT
-416 DANAITGM
+416 AGG
-424 NSAYYDAETILQ
+424 YYD
-436 NGYDFITSSDYFYLA
+436 
-451 NVGSFFSPPW
+451 NV
-461 NAYGASFDDVAI
+461 AV
-473 YDTALSDL
+473 YDTVLSAL

-492 ATEDT
+492 ATED
-497 DEPEDPEPTPPVELG
+497 PEDPVEPVDPGE
-512 DPIPISRDVVDGV
+512 PIPISRDAIGMANGTYTE
-525 SGWQVINGDSSQKST
+525 SQWQVINGDESQTSKVSVE
-540 ISLADKAVG
+540 SQAVG
-549 NNYSIYGWFKVNGTA
+549 SNYSVYGWFKLNTA
-564 ANMHLY
+564 TSPKGWMNLY
-570 EQISTP
+570 QQTSVGNDWAGSRMWVESDGQI
-576 TAYYGTRLYTNGSGE
+576 GLR
-591 LVLCVENAEH
+591 VENSGFVDTYVE
-601 AGPNARNINTGYN
+601 GFSINP
-614 LNDHRNE
+614 DE
-621 AFFLTVNYDYD
+621 PFFLTVNYDGANKVVD
-632 NDTVSLY
+632 VY
-639 INGEQYIS
+639 INGQLVAS
-647 ESGIVVR
+647 QSGH
-654 ANTLAVDQ
+654 AVAASS
-662 LWLGYSFWS
+662 LPVSAVWLGVSPLPQSDAILDGSVAGFYYWNSLF
-671 ADPLLKGS
+671 DPTTIETYMQENPAPTS
-679 AAGVYYSNA
+679 
-688 IDLPGS
+688 DLPKL
-694 EEIQA
+694 
-699 YMDQHRAPTTDLP
+699 D
-712 RLEYAEADI
+712 YATADI
-721 ENLNIVDGNENVTYV
+721 ENLNIVEGGENVTYGETV
-736 KDPNG
+736 D
-741 NYVRVQDAN
+741 
-750 GNYVLDASGNYTY
+750 
-763 KQAENG
+763 ENG
-769 NYVKDEDGN
+769 NKEILSVDGN
-778 YVLAAIEKVA
+778 A
-788 DNANVKAMLST
+788 KAMLST

-809 ADDDRYAG
+809 TADDRYAG

-824 DVSAFL
+824 DVDAFL
-830 ANADDFAITSWVR
+830 ADASDFAITSWVR
-843 WYGEGSTAWGGTQAL
+843 WYGDGSTAWGGTQAL

-869 DDADQSKYE
+869 NDADKSKYE

-892 PSVNSAAELQEG
+892 PSVSSASELQEG
-904 IDELNRLDNNPNQ
+904 IDELRRLNNNPNQ

-951 NGNKTNSG
+951 NGNQTNSG

-1020 SDPKNAEFIEGKYDP
+1020 SDPKNATFIEGKYDP
-1035 SAHDAN
+1035 TEHDAS
-1041 YNNQVVGGSLDGADI
+1041 YNNQVVGGSLDGADV
-1056 IYGLTSADQLKVKS
+1056 IYGLTSAEQLEVKH

-1098 NYAITSSQVGEDFAD
+1098 NYAITSTQISEDFSQ
-1113 FVQPVEGTT
+1113 FVEPVEGT
-1122 SSRPASEAEN
+1122 SANRPASEAEN

-1139 VNAYSLITEE
+1139 VNAYSLVTEE
-1149 DEFSKNMET
+1149 DEFSKTMET

-1252 LDASGKEESH
+1252 LDASGKEASH

-1347 LTADQVSALT
+1347 LTAEQISGLT
-1357 LKGYTGL
+1357 LEGYTGL
-1364 AGSTVAEDS
+1364 SGSTTSEDS

-1395 VDITGHKT
+1395 VDITDHKT

-1463 ADAETILTKW
+1463 ADATTILTKW
-1473 SQIDPTANVTL
+1473 SQIDPTASVTL

-1511 GTDGTTLTDVKLNLY
+1511 GTDGTTLTDATLNLY

-1533 TLVSGENGLQAATG
+1533 TLVTARLQAATG
-1547 VDGNAL
+1547 ADGNAL
-1553 MQDYTNPT
+1553 MQDYTNPST
-1561 TNASGTVVEYYA
+1561 SASGTVVEYYV
-1573 QNLTEG
+1573 QDLTEG